1 MALNENV
8 QWLYNNLKGKGIDL
22 GTPEEFNAALSS
34 DKETQDWAYQTGKKY
49 GFDLGTSEEFLAGMG
64 ISADPAQ
71 QQRNVSATSAGAPL
85 PDEQQE
91 LERQEIYQGL
101 ATPLTDKDKDAMLLR
116 NAEQMRRN
124 AEQIAQRA
132 GQMTIPEPSLS
143 LAPKDGSIAAATERM
158 QADKLKDT
166 NKRIAAQVMLKDTY
180 SERDAVLDEMFPNAK
195 HNGKSMSELTDKEK
209 AAMRGML
216 VQNDPYLKTADNILM
231 GAGIRWEDARRQKG
245 VSWSNVGNGIVS
257 FAKDATRHLL
267 GDMEGTLSFGTS
279 DIRDAMIQRQVLKK
293 IADAEAYDNPEQVLT
308 PQEKVLYDAIATN
321 IAVEIARQND
331 TSRWSKAGKI
341 TADMIPFVVDIMA
354 GNALFKGMGNAARK
368 AITQTVEKTVKNK
381 LAKWLLVNGGDVAT
395 SAVESALTATIL
407 PRTYAKMYEN
417 AAQVD
422 MNKLDMSDD
431 YRLKIGGVDQQS
443 LGKSWAQAEGEQ
455 IKEIFTETGGNFRLI
470 GRALIDNPIGK
481 KILKTPFGMVLK
493 RFEGAQG
500 GAGSRFA
507 SMTMYHGVLGEWLE
521 ELEGA
526 IYDGNLK
533 DFFTADTQLPMLLS
547 FAVPAAFTGGLNATQ
562 QAFYQAKYDQ
572 AGKRIDK
579 LIDASSYLGPDK
591 NTIKGQILAT
601 LYQTPTEN
609 LPQAIGICVEQVYPE
624 EYKALMEGAPEKG
637 NKAAE
642 LSYALKDYLTSGTV
656 LTIFDPDMIGGQIAD
671 VQAHRQQMREQ
682 AEQNAQAEVQSI
694 SHADGNIYHVGI
706 KGKEGAEGYAF
717 RGDLDIVPNQDG
729 TLSTRGRD
737 LITIKMTDGT
747 VEQVPADE
755 VTLLDAP
762 ASAADRVQAVADYLF
777 AQYANN
783 DLFQIGDKVHIM
795 QNGLPGE
802 DSSTIVNITDEGV
815 EVEIIDPNGQPN
827 TTVIPHEQAAEILSK
842 DETGTEDGIVTFTMQ
857 DSNTV
862 RLRDMGDGTFAS
874 IVSEGEQPEIFTEDE
889 LAQAGAVRVDE
900 APANT
905 GDNGMQTPVFTIPQ
919 EDGVTYSQPV
929 KIWQTKKG
937 RILADIKKTYTDK
950 DGNKVTEVV
959 TINPDGSTVTSNA
972 TMPLEGYSI
981 SGASAETFEGF
992 EIIGFK
998 KLIELPGRQR
1008 VIDERDVNGTPIY
1021 REQDAVADVQ
1031 VKGEDGVPL
1040 EARIPLIKS
1049 EQAPASP
1056 TYPTDEEGNPAWG
1069 QMEVPQ
1075 SAQVLYDL
1083 YKGNRES
1090 AKAYADD
1097 QLKEA
1102 EKVQKAAAKQASHNL
1117 NLAQRLAEEE
1127 QNAQFKAAA
1136 DAAVK
1141 YWQDVKLAI
1150 GQIKTAE
1157 EQAAKEAQQQLLQQ
1171 AREQRSKTEEGTV
1184 TAPTMAERYAAAD
1197 KIEGNTGTMTLPDGR
1212 ELNGRYMLIAPQGV
1226 TPSHD
1231 VTNNFQRSEGYPV
1244 TSNGQSIND
1253 RDYTSDQEEQ
1263 QKVVSIAQNFNG
1275 NAIKNMPVISDEG
1288 LVYNGNGRMMAGQ
1301 LAALNGTDAA
1311 YTQSLMNNAAQYGFT
1326 PEQVASIP
1334 NARVVFQLDER
1345 LPYST
1350 QSLAI
1355 FNEQETQTQSN
1366 TGKAA
1371 GYARKLTPQAVS
1383 EVLAAVDGFNT
1394 IDAFFSDKKAPFN
1407 LINSLIN
1414 AGIIAQREKAEMV
1427 DGDKLSATG
1436 RERLSNILFG
1446 TVFDNETIR
1455 LMGDDAALKNSILR
1469 ALPQILDNKSLGEF
1483 SLEAD
1488 INDAIRL
1495 LYQVR
1500 NADMPFRSFVSQTVI
1515 AEDGQVHTAAE
1526 EFSPYQLLLAEEMSE
1541 GGVDAFRDVLT
1552 AYNNEARNVQ
1562 GGQVDIFGNLLTP
1575 TELKNLI
1582 LQRYGKEP
1590 NEQERP
1596 SAGRQ
1601 TDNSAESTPASN
1613 EPAAEQA
1620 ITLTDGRVVTPATI
1634 KREDFAILGNISPI
1648 QRALIAIFANKAQ
1661 HPDWELSTAGFGNHA
1676 RSLLFSELPDKKS
1689 DLKKVEDIYQQMQE
1703 EYLAEPNKT
1712 AEYRLAADDVLR
1724 EIWRRLNYLD
1734 SNKWSGGQGAALIS
1748 RLPDAET
1755 PASNEPEVSAAEFLN
1770 EALTEA
1776 AKGNIPSNISIDEST
1791 IRDDI
1796 NSAEMDA
1803 RLLIDGKPSNLSV
1816 TIFDMSLG
1824 SRGNYNPTNLV
1835 KYYPFDNADNW
1846 FWEKADILA
1855 DLFNKGE
1862 HAGKASVLD
1871 ESDAVYF
1878 SNLQAAMEFAE
1889 FVNSDEA
1896 NSDEVRL
1903 AIAEAETDTNPTE
1916 AQKKAENYKQ
1926 GHVTLRGLPITIENP
1941 KGSIRRG
1948 TDANGKK
1955 WEQKMNNT
1963 YGKIRRTEGVD
1974 GDHID
1979 VFIGPNLTSDK
1990 VFVVDQRNVDTGEFD
2005 EHKCMLGF
2013 DSLEEAQNGYL
2024 SNYEEGWQGMGI
2036 VTEVTM
2042 DEFKKWIDSSHRKTK
2057 PFAEYKSVKTEGAAS
2072 TAMEEPD
2079 EMREEL
2085 AEELRKF
2092 DMGERSPM
2100 DENLV
2105 YDTDDMRN
2113 AVTDILKRYNSPRLQ
2128 AAMDAITATLERQR
2142 AAGSEWL
2149 DAEDE
2154 EQALID
2160 SVREVVGDK
2169 ATSVEDRSLY
2179 EQAKANKAAAERGK
2193 PVSKMKKEEIL
2204 AELEQ
2209 YAEGNL
2215 FDMTPRMA
2223 KRIMS
2228 LAKKYGKNLPEPL
2241 ANMADN
2247 AALLTGENSIR
2258 DTKNA
2263 KNSKKSEENA
2273 ENILIYRKN
2282 FVTLQRQSAE
2292 EAAAKEGKELSK
2304 TEKERWDWLLNNIDR
2319 IIDEYKAQVA
2329 AARAKAEKEGEI
2341 DPGNKIDPD
2350 EVREFFKPIGYVR
2363 YNVPDYRLYEKALIE
2378 ALYYEMLRET
2388 VASGNTKLVIL
2399 TGVGGAGKSTA
2410 TKRNKHVIGL
2420 IHEAGLVFD
2429 AALNSFDSLQKRI
2442 ESAKREGIKEEDIT
2456 VIPVYNNAERA
2467 WENTLERGVETGR
2480 VLGVQYFLKAFAENA
2495 GKIEEVSVNYPA
2507 ITIIPFNNEHNS
2519 GNGQPT
2525 TLEAAKAWDYTL
2537 TPEIIDKIL
2546 ELYES
2551 YINQGRLDENR
2562 IAAIGRDLSDVKVEG
2577 EGVAAESARS
2587 RLAKLVNRLSGQEG
2601 GREAERS
2608 EVSGRVRR
2616 PVEEGGAKTLTDA
2629 ADVFPPTK
2637 RTTKKEEPKANFENN
2652 TLFTADAVAEARK
2665 RLAARRNRLNMGL
2678 NPEDAY
2684 DYTIIAGAYVE
2695 QGVRKFADFC
2705 KAMIQDLG
2713 DAVRPYLQSIYD
2725 SLRHDPQVKAQGWNK
2740 DFDSHDVVDNF
2751 DVDNFD
2757 YKERNMP
2764 EVRDYKDVNGQ
2775 DIHIDDVSMSRSGKL
2790 FYDLTV
2796 TEPSGHKRQTNLSIA
2811 VFNHELETKGIYPA
2825 NEQPAEEETEPAE
2838 ERTFDSPM
2846 FKQFKAIKEQ
2856 YPDAMLLFRV
2866 GDFYEL
2872 YASDAEEAS
2881 KILGITLTKRG
2892 DGMAFAGFPFHAL
2905 DTYLPKLVRAGKR
2918 VAICDQ
2924 LENPKE
2930 AKKEVKR
2937 GVMELVT
2944 PGKQYQE
2951 PAPEVQAEP
2960 QQVVTDTVGEI
2971 TESKHTKTGASIW
2984 VVKPMERVG
2993 DAEFRALR
3001 KRAKE
3006 NNGYYSTFVKGYVF
3020 NSVNDANRF
3029 NNISD
3034 VQTTTEQ
3041 GRADSGAAISTA
3053 EAAIAEA
3060 EAIRRDSGDTSGA
3073 AGELGGES
3081 VETGVSGSR
3090 DVELTPDQAAE
3101 QTQERKDAIQ
3111 KIDEAT
3117 ERIDKQLAELTDQA
3131 EEETPEEEP
3140 APTSMSEV
3148 VEQAKKRQQ
3157 KAKQRKQKL
3166 EQTLDLFA
3174 EAEDSTPALDEQ
3186 TEPINTEDNGRT
3198 EVRND
3203 GERESSA
3210 PQGRTAGQPADQNG
3224 TLGGSQRQ
3232 TDEGTQ
3238 SGGVGSSSEQH
3249 RVHDGERGLGTAG
3262 QRTEQQPIAES
3273 ERKNTHN
3280 FRYDPSD
3287 PAPTSNKARY
3297 DANMAAIRLLKQ
3309 LQDEG
3314 RQATPEEQR
3323 VLAKFTGW
3331 GGLGEYFKGEPG
3343 TTYYAYNGEKS
3354 PYQIIKELL
3363 TDEELAAAQLSRN
3376 SAYYTP
3382 TAIIDQLWN
3391 IAERLGFKGGN
3402 ILEGSAG
3409 IGNILAQMPQSIS
3422 DRSNLQAVEIDDI
3435 TAGILAQ
3442 LYPDAETHH
3451 SGFEKVDIPNNSQD
3465 LVITNVPFVT
3475 GLRVHDPKE
3484 KDLSKRFRSIH
3495 DFCIAKNVR
3504 KLRQGGIGIFITTS
3518 GTLDNSKDLRAW
3530 LNTEG
3535 ETDVIG
3541 AFRLNRETFGGTS
3554 ATSDII
3560 VVRKRV
3566 NGQQSPNAIN
3576 VLDTAIGRI
3585 VPQEQDNGKT
3595 EDRKLIY
3602 NRYFVE
3608 HPENMGGEMGFGFEH
3623 GDTRWGGTTAG
3634 CYAAPYI
3641 DQSDRLQ
3648 FWAKNIPTSEE
3659 LPTYKEVENGAVVPA
3674 GTYETY
3680 EGAVPYGSL
3689 IINSKGQICRAYHG
3703 SAIPVEGITP
3713 TKVKGHEK
3721 SEVLKDYN
3729 ALKAAVEELLRLQ
3742 SQGVADEGLNILM
3755 KKLNKA
3761 YDDFV
3766 KKYGY
3771 LNRNVSLSFL
3781 RNDVQ
3786 WASMAA
3792 LENVRET
3799 IDRNGK
3805 KKVEV
3810 TKTDVFSKRVVG
3822 VQPTPKADNAK
3833 DGVILSVQQ
3842 YGNVRPDRI
3851 AEWLGKPQD
3860 EVEKEI
3866 IASRLAFR
3874 DPQTGNMVVSHEY
3887 LSGNVREKLAYAE
3900 EHNENGEYDTNI
3912 EELRKVIPVDIPA
3925 HLIEFNI
3932 GSTWIPVELYH
3943 EYLKE
3948 KFGVDSL
3955 QLTHV
3960 GSAWLSNEKSW
3971 GTYSLHGEKNRSEG
3985 VYSEKLMEQVY
3996 GHQLMIAAMNNVPV
4010 VVSRVEKHTDGS
4022 TETITDKAATA
4033 ACSDKISQIKDDF
4046 VEWARGKMQEDSELA
4061 ERVQKIYNERFN
4073 AIVPMLSVDKAFLS
4087 PHLPGQNSDKY
4098 DLYNHQQQ
4106 AVVRGTTQ
4114 PIMLAHEVGTGK
4126 TITLIS
4132 TAMEMRRLGTAKK
4145 PMIVVQNATTPQ
4157 FVKEA
4162 KDLYPNAKI
4171 LTVSERDRTKEGRQ
4185 EFYAKIKYNDWDL
4198 IIVPQSVF
4206 DMIPD
4211 SEARMRDFIQ
4221 DKIDEKLHAIEA
4233 AKEAK
4238 VDEKVTKRMERELE
4252 ALKEDLQ
4259 NANMSGKKSSGK
4271 KSTEKDAK
4279 KEAERIANATA
4290 QAEEMLD
4297 RRTDEVEDFDD
4308 MGIDALLI
4316 DEAHN
4321 YKHLGFATMMT
4332 RGVKGIDPSYS
4343 KRAAALFLKCQ
4354 SIYDRKGHRNVV
4366 FATGT
4371 PISNTAAEIW
4381 TFMKYLM
4388 PKEVLKEND
4397 IYYFDDFVHNFGKIA
4412 EQLEFATNG
4421 KFKANNRFA
4430 QYGNVPE
4437 LMRLWLTCADCVL
4450 TREVGQVNDK
4460 VPELEGGKAQDIFL
4474 PQSPSLIDIMAS
4486 VREELDS
4493 YEHMSGKE
4501 KKENS
4506 HIPLTMYGVA
4516 KRAAIDP
4523 RLVDASAADEPLSK
4537 TNKAVEETLRS
4548 LKETKKYNGTVAIF
4562 CDSYRNLQTGFN
4574 LFEDIKAKLVKAGVP
4589 AAKIAIIR
4597 SEMTDA
4603 AKQKIF
4609 DAVREGEIRV
4619 IMGSTQTLGT
4629 GVNIQTRLH
4638 TLIHMDAPD
4647 RPMDY
4652 TQRNGRI
4659 IRQGNMHRQWNIP
4672 VRVLRFGVED
4682 SLDVT
4687 SYQRLK
4693 TKAGFIDSIMNGK
4706 SMIDNNLENR
4716 VIEDVEEGIF
4726 DNPVAMLSGSQY
4738 ALLKSQAERD
4748 LRKWQAR
4755 KQQHDIDQI
4764 LIAKKLRDNAQIIE
4778 HRRQLIATDE
4788 QFLEQLKQAFPEG
4801 KVTEYNINGTV
4812 CHSDKELKEA
4822 LKAVNK
4828 DISDQIEAL
4837 HKRGYEGERRN
4848 IALALQFNG
4857 MTFNV
4862 NVLLTKRHSW
4872 KADKL
4877 IFVVDKDVQF
4887 TTPISDRWIDSP
4899 TKVIDKLVENIEQD
4913 YLSGT
4918 QATGEI
4924 NYSRSYISRLQQE
4937 NELMRQREGKPFEHG
4952 AELEKAQ
4959 ALVDEYTEKMQD
4971 ELAEKEAK
4979 YANMSSGRAVT
4990 LNEQDDEEET
5000 PEAQIDNLDY
5010 PQFTNQTEAQQ
5021 LATAALVEVLND
5033 NTDLDVFLVTDEEA
5047 QEIQTNTGEFENDVP
5062 EFSIRREAAPKK
5074 TGIGYKVFYRGKDGK
5089 LYPPMVANPNGAD
5102 TPVGVWLNADAAPVV
5117 GETKTGRPQVKA
5129 GGKGTQG
5136 GSGTLAYRPGWHL
5149 GEIPYALQFNR
5160 KDENGEKTLFPK
5172 DFVWAEVEYAADV
5185 DYQQEAN
5192 EAGINKNGNYEHA
5205 KAGLKHLPTN
5215 GYYRYRTNPNPETD
5229 PWIITGAM
5237 KVNRVLTNEEVDD
5250 IVRAAGREPQR
5261 REGDVPEFSIVNHN
5275 SPYLLKK
5282 ADGSFVDPKTGER
5295 LGFDHR
5301 FIGEGEGYQSH
5312 GYGTYVSA
5320 KDLRDYANSKEWLLP
5335 DVEEVFDAKNLHAAA
5350 ESYMHLASKEG
5361 AKSFKKWLEDRLER
5375 SKSNVDKYKGMSN
5388 IEIHGLLT
5396 PDEFMFYTTDKFHV
5410 EIIPSLLASL
5420 KKDFDTRVKHH
5431 YDVEIPNNDG
5441 TNYIEEDAPMD
5452 DVQMA
5457 ILRNSLEHELIRLD
5471 REQDNGKRW
5480 GGHENDIVP
5489 YLQKVFPD
5497 GMKGHTLYYNIGLEL
5512 GHYYDGERNDKVAS
5526 EFLNKEGYVGI
5537 HYFGGRDGECYVIFN
5552 ENDAKIINHRQF
5564 MRTPNGTLYG
5574 WAIGDRIYLTKA
5586 GLNPNT
5592 PIHEYTHLWAKAMRR
5607 NNQEGWQSIVNIF
5620 KGTPFWDEVVNDPNY
5635 QGLTTDDAI
5644 CSEVL
5649 ARYSGTRGA
5658 ARMEEAAAE
5667 MLHEADQTDDLAT
5680 FARTR
5685 RLISRVRQALSDFW
5699 HWVGVNLF
5707 GIKHFNSTKQV
5718 ADRVLFDMLN
5728 GTELKPEDQT
5738 TTNNFKAW
5746 FGDWQNDPE
5755 HASKVVDK
5763 KGRPLVVYHGSPYT
5777 FTEFRAGRPIYA
5789 FNKRNLADQYRHRRG
5804 NLGVSMRPAPESSI
5818 VEGYINL
5825 RNPFIF
5831 EVHGAHYR
5839 IAKQYVDYQLH
5850 GTPYSYGDKPEWISA
5865 DDVVKMVQEDGRYDG
5880 VIFKDMYD
5888 NLFSTDKVRGDI
5900 YVAFSPNQIKS
5911 ATNNSGEFS
5920 SEDNDI
5926 ERSVSKWTPEQMRAI
5941 QEWNDAHPH
5950 PQYQV
5955 GEKLDHYAQRLSQ
5968 WEEARKQFRAS
5979 MEQGRTS
5986 STTKVD
5992 FDEQQKSVSPTA
6004 KVTFSNNE
6012 TAPSFT
6018 PGVKP
6023 TPTADESPA
6032 EYALRLKQYYQ
6043 LMRDDNLVADYVA
6056 EINAQADAAAKG
6068 LKKNTLVRGLL
6079 DAAKPIENFQEWMA
6093 QRGATMTDGSNAYTD
6108 TFLASGRVSQ
6118 AHEQL
6123 TRDILRPL
6131 AKQIATIIAPDKA
6144 TGKSR
6149 LDGINITWQNMDVP
6163 GTGSKIDGKAL
6174 TPREIIG
6181 VYCQAKD
6188 CAEAIDKGLPDRG
6201 AKGFERNLGMTH
6213 DQIISEVESRIP
6225 RAELD
6230 EMWRLINAATHFAL
6244 NYDYESG
6251 RISEDT
6257 HTEFYQREFYVPQRG
6272 WRERDESALVTEY
6285 EPVGKRGHDPYNAAL
6300 VKAHGRQSLAADP
6313 FAYIMSI
6320 DASSIISSENNKIK
6334 QKFLRFCLDNEDLGL
6349 KTGAFRI
6356 KKYWIMN
6363 VIDPETGRIK
6373 LDADGNPM
6381 MEVSY
6386 SAPSTEDLQH
6396 DKETKQQIQEKR
6408 KQLSKVR
6415 SAFEKQNEHGEMP
6428 ESLQA
6433 AYETKIAR
6441 LEQAIEDLE
6450 NQMHIAWHATNTNI
6464 SQRTSD
6470 EKKQHEVQVLLDG
6483 EKYVI
6488 ELQDEKLANAIN
6500 KKFKQHQESLF
6511 DTTQKMRN
6519 ATRFMSAMLTQYNP
6533 EFAASNFARDYQV
6546 ALATLMAE
6554 HRELVEPFMKYF
6566 ATCQGAVWKYA
6577 FNDKVRDREAFAND
6591 EMGQYLREYFASGA
6605 PTGFSYMQDLKSLRR
6620 DFDAMVNESVLRHKG
6635 ITGMIASGFHSGIK
6649 GAVGLFAT
6657 LTEVSETAV
6666 RFAGFVAA
6674 RKNGMGINEAAYLSK
6689 ELTTNFDRA
6698 GEVADTG
6705 WISWFSFFRATL
6717 NGNIKFLKA
6726 LKKMPLAYSLV
6737 AVSYFAMGMLNQF
6750 LNPDDPDDEIWA
6762 SDYTRMSNFVIGKW
6776 RIPTGHF
6783 LRMFFAAGV
6792 NAAQWI
6798 QGNKTFGHAVYNT
6811 ATFATDELLPDY
6823 LDVMKWTDWN
6833 SKIGRMT
6840 MPWDG
6845 DNYKKGVRGFIP
6857 TPLSPVADVWAN
6869 RDFMG
6874 ATINYPADEGTK
6886 DILRAKKKTLPVYQW
6901 LTQFVYEDL
6910 AGGDMNTRRKSA
6922 DPAWR
6927 SWLFDNSA
6935 SSVEHIVEGY
6945 MPAGMDMFITT
6956 AEAIYDAA
6964 HGIKTSPDKWPFV
6977 RKFYNAYTPE
6987 RAYMQQYYLLKD
6999 RVEEFERTLKDY
7011 QKNDPAQ
7018 YRLLRNSQEYRT
7030 YQQTLRLVK
7039 SQSENP
7045 TTADV
7050 QALIEANKQWIK

>member
-1 MALNENV
+1 MADRISKIYANACKKGVLNPEKQSEDWFRKQISTEKGQKSFYDFATQNGMKFHPYEEWQQRLNDPIDDQPAQASAPFAPAAPAYQAQQDMRPSFKDHKAQTNAAEEEANMRLQEETNRIALGQEPSAEQKQPSAWQTFYKGIGAGAINTANGLLGFLNRANSAQIANDQMTLQMMAKHGKSPEEIAQAADATRARLDKAENERYDAWKAKADQLSAESKPDGGEKTFTDYISEGKIGKALQLGLGTAAESLPYTASALNPVATAAMIMSMSEQNYRQSLEDNPDMSEGKRIASAV
-8 QWLYNNLKGKGIDL
+8 GNAAIEMAVEHIGKPFKVFKAGKLTAPTATKWIKDVVKQSKDNIYKGILRVLGFGAKEAAKEGGEEVITTAGQDLYNTLLDWKDTNGIGL
-22 GTPEEFNAALSS
+22 NSQWERAKQTNPQITPEQFALDKAEGLTNDFIGGALSGMMMS
-34 DKETQDWAYQTGKKY
+34 GPSTGVGLVQNAKYYSKNGGSEASRTQAQQQ
-49 GFDLGTSEEFLAGMG
+49 LAVLQQLSEEFGVSQEQVAQAIVDYQSEKELTPYQQAIINRGEEL
-64 ISADPAQ
+64 ITAIQSARQAEQPAQ
-71 QQRNVSATSAGAPL
+71 P
-85 PDEQQE
+85 EQ
-91 LERQEIYQGL
+91 
-101 ATPLTDKDKDAMLLR
+101 
-116 NAEQMRRN
+116 
-124 AEQIAQRA
+124 
-132 GQMTIPEPSLS
+132 
-143 LAPKDGSIAAATERM
+143 APKDRQAQLRQQATEAAQQEIQSIAH
-158 QADKLKDT
+158 K
-166 NKRIAAQVMLKDTY
+166 
-180 SERDAVLDEMFPNAK
+180 
-195 HNGKSMSELTDKEK
+195 
-209 AAMRGML
+209 
-216 VQNDPYLKTADNILM
+216 
-231 GAGIRWEDARRQKG
+231 
-245 VSWSNVGNGIVS
+245 
-257 FAKDATRHLL
+257 
-267 GDMEGTLSFGTS
+267 
-279 DIRDAMIQRQVLKK
+279 
-293 IADAEAYDNPEQVLT
+293 
-308 PQEKVLYDAIATN
+308 
-321 IAVEIARQND
+321 
-331 TSRWSKAGKI
+331 
-341 TADMIPFVVDIMA
+341 
-354 GNALFKGMGNAARK
+354 
-368 AITQTVEKTVKNK
+368 
-381 LAKWLLVNGGDVAT
+381 
-395 SAVESALTATIL
+395 
-407 PRTYAKMYEN
+407 
-417 AAQVD
+417 
-422 MNKLDMSDD
+422 
-431 YRLKIGGVDQQS
+431 
-443 LGKSWAQAEGEQ
+443 
-455 IKEIFTETGGNFRLI
+455 
-470 GRALIDNPIGK
+470 
-481 KILKTPFGMVLK
+481 
-493 RFEGAQG
+493 
-500 GAGSRFA
+500 
-507 SMTMYHGVLGEWLE
+507 
-521 ELEGA
+521 
-526 IYDGNLK
+526 DGN
-533 DFFTADTQLPMLLS
+533 
-547 FAVPAAFTGGLNATQ
+547 
-562 QAFYQAKYDQ
+562 
-572 AGKRIDK
+572 
-579 LIDASSYLGPDK
+579 
-591 NTIKGQILAT
+591 
-601 LYQTPTEN
+601 
-609 LPQAIGICVEQVYPE
+609 VY
-624 EYKALMEGAPEKG
+624 
-637 NKAAE
+637 
-642 LSYALKDYLTSGTV
+642 
-656 LTIFDPDMIGGQIAD
+656 
-671 VQAHRQQMREQ
+671 R
-682 AEQNAQAEVQSI
+682 
-694 SHADGNIYHVGI
+694 VGI
-706 KGKEGAEGYAF
+706 KGKDGVDGYAMS
-717 RGDLDIVPNQDG
+717 GALDIQLAKDG
-729 TLSTRGRD
+729 TLSTRGRN

-755 VTLLDAP
+755 VTLLDDP
-762 ASAADRVQAVADYLF
+762 ASAADRVQAVADHLF

-795 QNGLPGE
+795 QDGQPIAE
-802 DSSTIVNITDEGV
+802 SSTIVNITDEGV

-827 TTVIPHEQAAEILSK
+827 TTVIPHEQAAEMLSK
-842 DETGTEDGIVTFTMQ
+842 DETGTEDGIVTF
-857 DSNTV
+857 NTPDGEL
-862 RLRDMGDGTFAS
+862 RLRQTA
-874 IVSEGEQPEIFTEDE
+874 EGVYETIAPPYAVFEESD
-889 LAQAGAVRVDE
+889 LANMGAVRAETAPPVE
-900 APANT
+900 SAPNGQSSSHITTGENGNEASVAAPA
-905 GDNGMQTPVFTIPQ
+905 
-919 EDGVTYSQPV
+919 
-929 KIWQTKKG
+929 
-937 RILADIKKTYTDK
+937 
-950 DGNKVTEVV
+950 
-959 TINPDGSTVTSNA
+959 
-972 TMPLEGYSI
+972 
-981 SGASAETFEGF
+981 
-992 EIIGFK
+992 
-998 KLIELPGRQR
+998 
-1008 VIDERDVNGTPIY
+1008 
-1021 REQDAVADVQ
+1021 
-1031 VKGEDGVPL
+1031 
-1040 EARIPLIKS
+1040 
-1049 EQAPASP
+1049 
-1056 TYPTDEEGNPAWG
+1056 YPTDEEGNPAWG
-1069 QMEVPQ
+1069 QIEVPQ
-1075 SAQVLYDL
+1075 AAQILYDTF
-1083 YKGNRES
+1083 KQNNTAAQS
-1090 AKAYADD
+1090 YAED

-1102 EKVQKAAAKQASHNL
+1102 EKVQKQAAKQKSHSL
-1117 NLAQRLAEEE
+1117 NIAQRISEDE
-1127 QNAQFKAAA
+1127 QNAAFKAAA

-1157 EQAAKEAQQQLLQQ
+1157 EQAAKEAQQIAMQQ
-1171 AREQRSKTEEGTV
+1171 AREQRSHTEEGT
-1184 TAPTMAERYAAAD
+1184 TANATMAERYNAAP
-1197 KIEGNTGTMTLPDGR
+1197 KIIGNAGTTTLPDGR
-1212 ELNGRYMLIAPQGV
+1212 ELAGHYVLIAPQGV

-1231 VTNNFQRSEGYPV
+1231 VTKNFRRSEGYPV

-1253 RDYTSDQEEQ
+1253 RDYTSDKEEQ

-1275 NAIKNMPVISDEG
+1275 NAIKNIPVISDEG

-1301 LAALNGTDAA
+1301 LAAINGTDAA

-1371 GYARKLTPQAVS
+1371 GYARKLTPQAIS
-1383 EVLAAVDGFNT
+1383 EVLSAVEGFNT

-1446 TVFDNETIR
+1446 TVFDNDTIR

-1483 SLEAD
+1483 SLESD

-1500 NADMPFRSFVSQTVI
+1500 NSGMPFRSFVSQTVI

-1526 EFSPYQLLLAEEMSE
+1526 GYSPYKLLLAEEMSE

-1562 GGQVDIFGNLLTP
+1562 GGQVDIFGDLLTP

-1596 SAGRQ
+1596 SASRQ
-1601 TDNSAESTPASN
+1601 NDNSAEGTPASN
-1613 EPAAEQA
+1613 EPAAEV
-1620 ITLTDGRVVTPATI
+1620 TDTPATEEQNQVDEHQSENRSASI
-1634 KREDFAILGNISPI
+1634 GKTMPNDSKNDAEGQQPAIEEQTAAEEEQIFDADELRNQSAETKQRIDDTLDKLISSNMAEIPSPDIVENMSESEAREIVRKYYNGGYAGGFGQEIEQLQKDLHWNYLWLAMADEEEGKPTDWYDNISYLYP
-1648 QRALIAIFANKAQ
+1648 QSFAQNVTGSPYKGILR
-1661 HPDWELSTAGFGNHA
+1661 ELSTRAASTAMKQAPTGN
-1676 RSLLFSELPDKKS
+1676 
-1689 DLKKVEDIYQQMQE
+1689 QE
-1703 EYLAEPNKT
+1703 TPEA
-1712 AEYRLAADDVLR
+1712 RLAA
-1724 EIWRRLNYLD
+1724 
-1734 SNKWSGGQGAALIS
+1734 
-1748 RLPDAET
+1748 
-1755 PASNEPEVSAAEFLN
+1755 
-1770 EALTEA
+1770 
-1776 AKGNIPSNISIDEST
+1776 
-1791 IRDDI
+1791 
-1796 NSAEMDA
+1796 
-1803 RLLIDGKPSNLSV
+1803 
-1816 TIFDMSLG
+1816 
-1824 SRGNYNPTNLV
+1824 
-1835 KYYPFDNADNW
+1835 
-1846 FWEKADILA
+1846 
-1855 DLFNKGE
+1855 
-1862 HAGKASVLD
+1862 
-1871 ESDAVYF
+1871 
-1878 SNLQAAMEFAE
+1878 
-1889 FVNSDEA
+1889 
-1896 NSDEVRL
+1896 
-1903 AIAEAETDTNPTE
+1903 AEAETDTNPTE

-1926 GHVTLRGLPITIENP
+1926 GHVTLWGLPITIENP

-1948 TDANGKK
+1948 TDANGKQ
-1955 WEQKMNNT
+1955 WEQEMHHT

-2013 DSLEEAQNGYL
+2013 DSLEDAQNGYL
-2024 SNYEEGWQGMGI
+2024 SNYKEGWKGMGT

-2042 DEFKKWIDSSHRKTK
+2042 DKFKKWIDSSHRKTK
-2057 PFAEYKSVKTEGAAS
+2057 PFAEYKSVKAEGAAS
-2072 TAMEEPD
+2072 TAIEYPD
-2079 EMREEL
+2079 AMREKL
-2085 AEELRKF
+2085 ADELRKF
-2092 DMGERSPM
+2092 DMGESSPM
-2100 DENLV
+2100 DEDLV
-2105 YDTDDMRN
+2105 YDTDDMRK
-2113 AVTDILKRYNSPRLQ
+2113 AVTDIIKRYNSPKLQ
-2128 AAMDAITATLERQR
+2128 AAMDAITATLDRQR
-2142 AAGSEWL
+2142 AAGAEWL

-2154 EQALID
+2154 EQALVD
-2160 SVREVVGDK
+2160 TVREVVGDK

-2193 PVSKMKKEEIL
+2193 PVSKMKKDEIL

-2209 YAEGNL
+2209 YAQDNL

-2223 KRIMS
+2223 KRILS

-2247 AALLTGENSIR
+2247 AALLTGENSNKV
-2258 DTKNA
+2258 TKNA
-2263 KNSKKSEENA
+2263 KNGKKSEEND
-2273 ENILIYRKN
+2273 EKNWINRKN
-2282 FVTLQRQSAE
+2282 FVSLHRQMIE
-2292 EAAAKEGKELSK
+2292 EAAAENGQTLTDE
-2304 TEKERWDWLLNNIDR
+2304 EKKNWDWLSDNIIR
-2319 IIDEYKAQVA
+2319 IVDEYKKANGNVLDPD
-2329 AARAKAEKEGEI
+2329 AAREY
-2341 DPGNKIDPD
+2341 
-2350 EVREFFKPIGYVR
+2350 FSPIGYDGS
-2363 YNVPDYRLYEKALIE
+2363 NVPQYRTLEKALVDALYSEMLDE
-2378 ALYYEMLRET
+2378 AL
-2388 VASGNTKLVIL
+2388 AQGKTKLVLL
-2399 TGVGGAGKSTA
+2399 TGHGGAGKSTA
-2410 TKRNKHVIGL
+2410 TRDNKRVQALKK
-2420 IHEAGLVFD
+2420 EAGVVFD
-2429 AALNSFDSLQKRI
+2429 AAMNSFKSLNLRI
-2442 ESAKREGIKEEDIT
+2442 QQAIDDHGVKQEDIT
-2456 VIPVYNNAERA
+2456 IIPVYNDAVTSF
-2467 WENTLERGVETGR
+2467 ENTLKRGIKTGR
-2480 VLGVQYFLKAFAENA
+2480 VLSIKYLLNDAFAENV
-2495 GKIEEVSVNYPA
+2495 GKLAKVHEKYPKIA
-2507 ITIIPFNNEHNS
+2507 ITPIDNSENN
-2519 GNGQPT
+2519 
-2525 TLEAAKAWDYTL
+2525 
-2537 TPEIIDKIL
+2537 
-2546 ELYES
+2546 
-2551 YINQGRLDENR
+2551 
-2562 IAAIGRDLSDVKVEG
+2562 
-2577 EGVAAESARS
+2577 
-2587 RLAKLVNRLSGQEG
+2587 G
-2601 GREAERS
+2601 GREASIGDALQWDYDVTESLINQILDKYEQYIKKGGLTPNQIATISDGLSDVEVTGGRVVTPSLRSRLERIGEGIYGEVGNGKDARP
-2608 EVSGRVRR
+2608 EVSGSVRR
-2616 PVEEGGAKTLTDA
+2616 PVEGKFKSGDKVIYKKKYPAEVIERN
-2629 ADVFPPTK
+2629 ADGTYILEYPNNLMMPVRVMNAQESDIEPNTPPSGPAPTKPTK
-2637 RTTKKEEPKANFENN
+2637 RTAKKEEPKTNFESNSV
-2652 TLFTADAVAEARK
+2652 FTADAVAEARK
-2665 RLAARRNRLNMGL
+2665 RLAERRNRLNMGL

-2725 SLRHDPQVKAQGWNK
+2725 SLRHDPQVKAQGWQK

-2775 DIHIDDVSMSRSGKL
+2775 DIHIDDVSMSKSDGKL
-2790 FYDLTV
+2790 YYELTV
-2796 TEPSGHKRQTNLSIA
+2796 TEADGKHQRQTS
-2811 VFNHELETKGIYPA
+2811 VSVETFNHELETKGIYSA
-2825 NEQPAEEETEPAE
+2825 NEQPNEEKPV
-2838 ERTFDSPM
+2838 SPM
-2846 FKQFKAIKEQ
+2846 MKQFQSIKEQ
-2856 YPDAMLLFRV
+2856 YPDATLMFRV

-2872 YASDAEEAS
+2872 YEEDAVEAS
-2881 KILGITLTKRG
+2881 KILGITLTKRK
-2892 DGMAFAGFPFHAL
+2892 DGRAFAGFPFHAL

-2924 LENPKE
+2924 LEDPK
-2930 AKKEVKR
+2930 KTTKTVKR
-2937 GVMELVT
+2937 GVSELVT
-2944 PGKQYQE
+2944 PGTPYQE
-2951 PAPEVQAEP
+2951 TPKVENTEVAEP
-2960 QQVVTDTVGEI
+2960 ESVTDNQAPTIHEPNVVTDTIGEI
-2971 TESKHTKTGASIW
+2971 TESKHTKTGAPIW
-2984 VVKPMERVG
+2984 VVKPLERVS
-2993 DAEFRALR
+2993 DAEFRVLR
-3001 KRAKE
+3001 RRAKE

-3020 NSVNDANRF
+3020 NSINDATRF

-3034 VQTTTEQ
+3034 EQTTTEQ
-3041 GRADSGAAISTA
+3041 TSADS
-3053 EAAIAEA
+3053 EAAIRAGEAAEREAASVGRDRGDKSRAEGEQRTEVSQASVGAVGTVTPQEQPVLSQAEA
-3060 EAIRRDSGDTSGA
+3060 DAAIT
-3073 AGELGGES
+3073 
-3081 VETGVSGSR
+3081 
-3090 DVELTPDQAAE
+3090 
-3101 QTQERKDAIQ
+3101 ERQDAIS
-3111 KIDEAT
+3111 KIDAAT
-3117 ERIDKQLAELTDQA
+3117 EQIENQLDRLEVS
-3131 EEETPEEEP
+3131 EETTEEQP
-3140 APTSMSEV
+3140 SQPTV
-3148 VEQAKKRQQ
+3148 LEQAKQRRAASRKKKAYDQQ
-3157 KAKQRKQKL
+3157 Q
-3166 EQTLDLFA
+3166 LDLFA
-3174 EAEDSTPALDEQ
+3174 EEDNNPPIDEQ
-3186 TEPINTEDNGRT
+3186 TEPINNEDNGST

-3224 TLGGSQRQ
+3224 TLGGSQRKAN
-3232 TDEGTQ
+3232 EGTQ
-3238 SGGVGSSSEQH
+3238 SGGVGSRSEQH

-3280 FRYDPSD
+3280 FRYDPND
-3287 PAPTSNKARY
+3287 PAPTSPKARY

-3504 KLRQGGIGIFITTS
+3504 KLRQGGLGIFITTS
-3518 GTLDNSKDLRAW
+3518 GTLDSSKDLRLW
-3530 LNTEG
+3530 LNNEG

-3541 AFRLNRETFGGTS
+3541 AFRLNRDTFGGTS

-3566 NGQQSPNAIN
+3566 NEIPSPYAIN
-3576 VLDTAIGRI
+3576 VLDTAVGRI
-3585 VPQEQDNGKT
+3585 ASQEQDDGKT
-3595 EDRKLIY
+3595 EERKAIY

-3608 HPENMGGEMGFGFEH
+3608 HPEDMGGEMGFGFEH
-3623 GDTRWGGTTAG
+3623 GDTRWGGTTLG
-3634 CYAAPYI
+3634 CYPSPSI
-3641 DQSDRLQ
+3641 NQSERLNEWVDRLGMDARLMDYEDVLVNGGMEALMERINAD
-3648 FWAKNIPTSEE
+3648 FEALAKEKGYDKSDAQ
-3659 LPTYKEVENGAVVPA
+3659 YGAMVVDSK
-3674 GTYETY
+3674 GRICKTNSGY
-3680 EGAVPYGSL
+3680 AVPM
-3689 IINSKGQICRAYHG
+3689 
-3703 SAIPVEGITP
+3703 EGITP

-3721 SEVLKDYN
+3721 SEVLTDYN

-3742 SQGVADEGLNILM
+3742 SQGVEDEGLNILM
-3755 KKLNKA
+3755 KKLNKV

-3822 VQPTPKADNAK
+3822 VQPTPKAENAK

-3900 EHNENGEYDTNI
+3900 AHNENGEYDTNI

-3971 GTYSLHGEKNRSEG
+3971 GTYTLHGEKNRSEG
-3985 VYSEKLMEQVY
+3985 VYSDLLQQQIY

-4010 VVSRVEKHTDGS
+4010 VVSRVEKHYDGS
-4022 TETITDKAATA
+4022 TETITDKVATA

-4046 VEWARGKMQEDSELA
+4046 VEWARGKMQQDPELA

-4087 PHLPGQNSDKY
+4087 PHLPGQNPKY
-4098 DLYNHQQQ
+4098 TLYDHQQQ

-4343 KRAAALFLKCQ
+4343 KRAAALYLKCQ
-4354 SIYDRKGHRNVV
+4354 SIYERCGHRNVV

-4388 PKEVLKEND
+4388 PKEVLKDND
-4397 IYYFDDFVHNFGKIA
+4397 IYYFDDFVHNFGKIN

-4437 LMRLWLTCADCVL
+4437 LMRIWLTCADCVL

-4460 VPELEGGKAQDIFL
+4460 VPEMEGGKAQDIFL

-4486 VREELDS
+4486 VRAELER
-4493 YEHMSGKE
+4493 YEQMSGKE

-4716 VIEDVEEGIF
+4716 VLEDVDEGIF

-4764 LIAKKLRDNAQIIE
+4764 LIASGLKKNASIIE
-4778 HRRQLIATDE
+4778 YRKNLIATDE
-4788 QFLEQLKQAFPEG
+4788 KFLQQLKETFPTG
-4801 KVTEYNINGTV
+4801 KVTEYNIDGTI
-4812 CHSDKELKEA
+4812 CHTPEEVKSA

-4828 DISDQIEAL
+4828 DISDQSDAL
-4837 HKRGYEGERRN
+4837 RKNGYEGDKRN
-4848 IALALQFNG
+4848 VGLALQFNG

-4862 NVLLTKRHSW
+4862 NIVLTYKSRW
-4872 KADKL
+4872 EGGQRAITIDKE
-4877 IFVVDKDVQF
+4877 VQY
-4887 TTPISDRWIDSP
+4887 TTPTSDHWLGSP
-4899 TKVIDKLVENIEQD
+4899 TKVLDKLVEHIEQD
-4913 YLSGT
+4913 YLSGV
-4918 QATGEI
+4918 QAQGEI
-4924 NYSRSYISRLQQE
+4924 NYSRNYIARLQQE
-4937 NELMRQREGKPFEHG
+4937 SELMRQREGKPFEHT
-4952 AELEKAQ
+4952 AELERAQ
-4959 ALVDEYTEKMQD
+4959 ALVDEYTEKMKA

-4979 YANMSSGRAVT
+4979 YANQSSGRKVE

-5000 PEAQIDNLDY
+5000 PEAQITSLDY

-5033 NTDLDVFLVTDEEA
+5033 NTDLDVFLATDEEA
-5047 QEIQTNTGEFENDVP
+5047 SQIMGDDNV
-5062 EFSIRREAAPKK
+5062 EFSIRREPAPKK

-5089 LYPPMVANPNGAD
+5089 LYPPMVANPNGEA
-5102 TPVGVWLNADAAPVV
+5102 TPVGVWLNADAAPVA
-5117 GETKTGRPQVKA
+5117 GESKTGRPQVKA

-5136 GSGTLAYRPGWHL
+5136 GSGQLAYRPGWHL

-5172 DFVWAEVEYAADV
+5172 DFVWAEVEYAADN
-5185 DYQQEAN
+5185 DYQEEAMREGVN
-5192 EAGINKNGNYEHA
+5192 TSGKFQHSL
-5205 KAGLKHLPTN
+5205 AGLKHVPTN
-5215 GYYRYRTNPNPETD
+5215 GFYRYRTNPNPATD

-5237 KVNRVLTNEEVDD
+5237 KVNRILTNEEVDK
-5250 IVRAAGREPQR
+5250 IVRAAGREPQV
-5261 REGDVPEFSIVNHN
+5261 REAM
-5275 SPYLLKK
+5275 L
-5282 ADGSFVDPKTGER
+5282 
-5295 LGFDHR
+5295 
-5301 FIGEGEGYQSH
+5301 
-5312 GYGTYVSA
+5312 
-5320 KDLRDYANSKEWLLP
+5320 
-5335 DVEEVFDAKNLHAAA
+5335 
-5350 ESYMHLASKEG
+5350 
-5361 AKSFKKWLEDRLER
+5361 
-5375 SKSNVDKYKGMSN
+5375 
-5388 IEIHGLLT
+5388 
-5396 PDEFMFYTTDKFHV
+5396 
-5410 EIIPSLLASL
+5410 
-5420 KKDFDTRVKHH
+5420 
-5431 YDVEIPNNDG
+5431 
-5441 TNYIEEDAPMD
+5441 
-5452 DVQMA
+5452 
-5457 ILRNSLEHELIRLD
+5457 
-5471 REQDNGKRW
+5471 
-5480 GGHENDIVP
+5480 
-5489 YLQKVFPD
+5489 
-5497 GMKGHTLYYNIGLEL
+5497 
-5512 GHYYDGERNDKVAS
+5512 
-5526 EFLNKEGYVGI
+5526 
-5537 HYFGGRDGECYVIFN
+5537 
-5552 ENDAKIINHRQF
+5552 
-5564 MRTPNGTLYG
+5564 TPNGTLYG
-5574 WAIGDRIYLTKA
+5574 WAIGDRIYLTKD
-5586 GLNPNT
+5586 GLNPNS
-5592 PIHEYTHLWAKAMRR
+5592 PIHEYSHIWAKAMMR
-5607 NNQEGWQSIVNIF
+5607 NNREGWQSIVDIF

-5649 ARYSGTRGA
+5649 ARYSGQRGA
-5658 ARMEEAAAE
+5658 ARMEEWAKEELYEAE
-5667 MLHEADQTDDLAT
+5667 QSGSVLRGAKV
-5680 FARTR
+5680 R
-5685 RLISRVRQALSDFW
+5685 RLINRAKKALADFW
-5699 HWVGVNLF
+5699 HWVGTNLF
-5707 GIKHFNSTKQV
+5707 GIKHFDSAEQV
-5718 ADRVLFDMLN
+5718 ADRILWDMLN
-5728 GTELKPEDQT
+5728 QTEL
-5738 TTNNFKAW
+5738 
-5746 FGDWQNDPE
+5746 GDVTGGATE
-5755 HASKVVDK
+5755 AMIS
-5763 KGRPLVVYHGSPYT
+5763 GYT
-5777 FTEFRAGRPIYA
+5777 QEKQRTINEWYA
-5789 FNKRNLADQYRHRRG
+5789 
-5804 NLGVSMRPAPESSI
+5804 
-5818 VEGYINL
+5818 
-5825 RNPFIF
+5825 
-5831 EVHGAHYR
+5831 
-5839 IAKQYVDYQLH
+5839 
-5850 GTPYSYGDKPEWISA
+5850 
-5865 DDVVKMVQEDGRYDG
+5865 
-5880 VIFKDMYD
+5880 
-5888 NLFSTDKVRGDI
+5888 
-5900 YVAFSPNQIKS
+5900 
-5911 ATNNSGEFS
+5911 
-5920 SEDNDI
+5920 
-5926 ERSVSKWTPEQMRAI
+5926 
-5941 QEWNDAHPH
+5941 AHPR

-5955 GEKLDHYAQRLSQ
+5955 GEKLDHYQARLEQ
-5968 WEEARKQFRAS
+5968 WNKEYKQFRAS
-5979 MEQGRTS
+5979 IEQGRTS
-5986 STTKVD
+5986 STTKVY
-5992 FDEQQKSVSPTA
+5992 FDEQQKSLSPTT

-6012 TAPSFT
+6012 TVPSFT
-6018 PGVKP
+6018 PGVRP
-6023 TPTADESPA
+6023 TPMANETPY
-6032 EYALRLKQYYQ
+6032 EYALRLRQYYQ
-6043 LMRDDNLVADYVA
+6043 LMRDERLVAEYVA
-6056 EINAQADAAAKG
+6056 EINNQADAAAKV
-6068 LKKNTLVRGLL
+6068 LKKNTIVRGLL
-6079 DAAKPIENFQEWMA
+6079 DAAKPIENFQEWMK
-6093 QRGATMTDGSNAYTD
+6093 QRGATITDESNAYTD
-6108 TFLASGRVSQ
+6108 TFLATGRVTE
-6118 AHEQL
+6118 ANEQMQ
-6123 TRDILRPL
+6123 RDIIRPL
-6131 AKQIATIIAPDKA
+6131 AKQIAKIIAPDAK

-6149 LDGINITWQNMDVP
+6149 LDGINIVWHNMDVA
-6163 GTGSKIDGKAL
+6163 GTGSKLDGKAL

-6188 CAEAIDKGLPDRG
+6188 CAEAIEKGLPDRG
-6201 AKGFERNLGMTH
+6201 AKGFLNNLGMSH
-6213 DQIISEVESRIP
+6213 DDVIAAVESVIP

-6230 EMWRLINAATHFAL
+6230 ELWRLINAATHFAL

-6272 WRERDESALVTEY
+6272 WRERDESGLITDY
-6285 EPVGKRGHDPYNAAL
+6285 EPVGKRGNDPYNAAL
-6300 VKAHGRQSLAADP
+6300 VKAHGRQSLASDP

-6320 DASSIISSENNKIK
+6320 DASSIVSSENNKIK
-6334 QKFLRFCLDNEDLGL
+6334 QKFLQFCLDNEDLGL
-6349 KTGAFRI
+6349 QTGAFRV

-6363 VIDPETGRIK
+6363 VIDPETGKIK
-6373 LDADGNPM
+6373 LDEEGNPM

-6386 SAPSTEDLQH
+6386 VAPSAEDLSH
-6396 DKETKQQIQEKR
+6396 DRTIKELIKKKR
-6408 KQLSKVR
+6408 KEWAKVNQAYLERQSHGELGPQLEAAYQTKLSK
-6415 SAFEKQNEHGEMP
+6415 
-6428 ESLQA
+6428 
-6433 AYETKIAR
+6433 I
-6441 LEQAIEDLE
+6441 EQAIEDLE
-6450 NQMHIAWHATNTNI
+6450 QQMHIAWNATNTNI
-6464 SQRTSD
+6464 TQRTSD
-6470 EKKQHEVQVLLDG
+6470 EKKQHEVRVLLDG
-6483 EKYVI
+6483 QEYLI
-6488 ELQDEKLANAIN
+6488 EVQDEKLANAIN
-6500 KKFKQHQESLF
+6500 KKFKQHQEQLF
-6511 DTTQKMRN
+6511 NTSQKMRN
-6519 ATRFMSAMLTQYNP
+6519 ATRFMSAVLTQYNP
-6533 EFAASNFARDYQV
+6533 EFAASNFARDFQV
-6546 ALATLMAE
+6546 ALATLTAE
-6554 HRELVEPFMKYF
+6554 HPELVGSFLKNF
-6566 ATCQGAVWKYA
+6566 AACQPAVWQYA
-6577 FNDKVRDREAFAND
+6577 FNDKVRDRAVFRDSEL
-6591 EMGQYLREYFASGA
+6591 GRYLQEYFKAGA
-6605 PTGFSYMQDLKSLRR
+6605 ATGFSYMQDLKSLRQ
-6620 DFDAMVNESVLRHKG
+6620 DFDAMVNESNLRR
-6635 ITGMIASGFHSGIK
+6635 GIK
-6649 GAVGLFAT
+6649 GAVGVFST

-6666 RFAGFVAA
+6666 RFAGYVSA
-6674 RKNGMGINEAAYLSK
+6674 RQKGMGVNEAAYLSK

-6698 GEVADTG
+6698 GEVADSG
-6705 WISWFSFFRATL
+6705 WMSWFSFFRATL

-6726 LKKMPLAYSLV
+6726 LKKMPLAYSLIAALYV
-6737 AVSYFAMGMLNQF
+6737 AMGMLNQL
-6750 LNPDDPDDEIWA
+6750 LNPDDPEDEVWA
-6762 SDYTRMSNFVIGKW
+6762 GDYTRESNFVIGKW
-6776 RIPTGHF
+6776 RIPTAHF

-6792 NAAQWI
+6792 NAAKWM
-6798 QGNKTFGHAVYNT
+6798 QGEKSFGEATYNT
-6811 ATFATDELLPDY
+6811 ATFATNELLPDY
-6823 LDVMKWTDWN
+6823 LDVMNWTDWDSN
-6833 SKIGRMT
+6833 TGRMT

-6857 TPLSPVADVWAN
+6857 TPLSPIADVWAN

-6874 ATINYPADEGTK
+6874 ATINYPADDGKK
-6886 DILRAKKKTLPVYQW
+6886 DILRAKKKTLPIYQM
-6901 LTQFVYEDL
+6901 LTQTIYEGV
-6910 AGGDMNTRRKSA
+6910 GGNMNTKRKSD

-6927 SWLFDNSA
+6927 SWLFDTSA
-6935 SSVEHIVEGY
+6935 SSVEHVVEGY
-6945 MPAGMDMFITT
+6945 MPAGMDMFITLG
-6956 AEAIYDAA
+6956 EAIYDAA
-6964 HGIKTSPDKWPFV
+6964 TGTPTGPDKWPFV
-6977 RKFYNAYTPE
+6977 RKFYNAYTLE
-6987 RAYMQQYYLLKD
+6987 RAYMQQYYLLNG
-6999 RVEEFERTLKDY
+6999 RVKEFKRVLDDY

-7018 YRLLRNSQEYRT
+7018 YRLLRNSQQYRT
-7030 YQQTLRLVK
+7030 YKQTESLVK
-7039 SQSENP
+7039 SQSDNP

-7050 QALIEANKQWIK
+7050 RALIEANKLWIK

>member
-1 MALNENV
+1 MADRISSIYE
-8 QWLYNNLKGKGIDL
+8 KACAKGILDPQTQSEQWFREQLSTDL
-22 GTPEEFNAALSS
+22 GIESFYNHATAN
-34 DKETQDWAYQTGKKY
+34 
-49 GFDLGTSEEFLAGMG
+49 GMKFH
-64 ISADPAQ
+64 
-71 QQRNVSATSAGAPL
+71 PL
-85 PDEQQE
+85 PEFKQRLTQPIDEQPSSAQPANPSVKANPAPTTEAEYQE
-91 LERQEIYQGL
+91 SLRRQDAASGATNDPNQPFVAPQTTQPIQGREL
-101 ATPLTDKDKDAMLLR
+101 KIDEVVRPKGYENLTD
-116 NAEQMRRN
+116 EQLN
-124 AEQIAQRA
+124 EQIAQLSGNVHEQKARELYKA
-132 GQMTIPEPSLS
+132 RYGKDYVEPEE
-143 LAPKDGSIAAATERM
+143 PKGWWERYFG
-158 QADKLKDT
+158 
-166 NKRIAAQVMLKDTY
+166 NKGREYAN
-180 SERDAVLDEMFPNAK
+180 ERQRYAEAVLDASRIEELDNPGAAKRRNEQVATLKQEKAYRDRQVAMPKLGEEIKDLQQRILSNEKQDGNDMRGAK
-195 HNGKSMSELTDKEK
+195 HLLNQTIDLYNAPSKYGRGSGVDNWGQGLADQITDYDTWTAGVTELV
-209 AAMRGML
+209 RYGNL
-216 VQNDPYLKTADNILM
+216 
-231 GAGIRWEDARRQKG
+231 
-245 VSWSNVGNGIVS
+245 NGIVNKMNKGGYDTLTKEEQLLLETFLMS
-257 FAKDATRHLL
+257 TAVQDMRSDLSTGYEIGKGAAESIPFMVEMYLTAGAGAAAKRGLVQLAERKVGKAFAEKLARSL
-267 GDMEGTLSFGTS
+267 GGTA
-279 DIRDAMIQRQVLKK
+279 IRDA
-293 IADAEAYDNPEQVLT
+293 
-308 PQEKVLYDAIATN
+308 
-321 IAVEIARQND
+321 
-331 TSRWSKAGKI
+331 
-341 TADMIPFVVDIMA
+341 A
-354 GNALFKGMGNAARK
+354 GNLVERGA
-368 AITQTVEKTVKNK
+368 TQTVAGKVGKTLAYDFAQTAAMPSTYSNIYKDRVTEILQGDGNYGFNDLARSFTGQMVETGTERWGGRLIDRGMSKMIPIDATALWGKNK
-381 LAKWLLVNGGDVAT
+381 LFGHFVENYINSPIGETGEEVIAAGVNTLRSLNPLYYHTDDKSVSSNKRLRGELG
-395 SAVESALTATIL
+395 EMLTPEGLGKTFLTIL
-407 PRTYAKMYEN
+407 PMSIFGGGAN
-417 AAQVD
+417 AA
-422 MNKLDMSDD
+422 MNRMAANAVVRD
-431 YRLKIGGVDQQS
+431 YGQTRQALQS
-443 LGKSWAQAEGEQ
+443 LLESSGATPEEANRIVNQIEASDSDRAFFDKMNMAYNNLLNKYMMENPNAPIEDVKAYQQQLDQVLGDYTKQAGAYNQMVGDLMEKYE
-455 IKEIFTETGGNFRLI
+455 KLPDNEKRTVDSAMEDYMV
-470 GRALIDNPIGK
+470 RAA
-481 KILKTPFGMVLK
+481 
-493 RFEGAQG
+493 EE
-500 GAGSRFA
+500 FA
-507 SMTMYHGVLGEWLE
+507 SKQQPQDRQTQLRQQASQQAQQEVQGMAHQ
-521 ELEGA
+521 
-526 IYDGNLK
+526 DGN
-533 DFFTADTQLPMLLS
+533 
-547 FAVPAAFTGGLNATQ
+547 
-562 QAFYQAKYDQ
+562 
-572 AGKRIDK
+572 
-579 LIDASSYLGPDK
+579 
-591 NTIKGQILAT
+591 
-601 LYQTPTEN
+601 
-609 LPQAIGICVEQVYPE
+609 VY
-624 EYKALMEGAPEKG
+624 Y
-637 NKAAE
+637 
-642 LSYALKDYLTSGTV
+642 
-656 LTIFDPDMIGGQIAD
+656 
-671 VQAHRQQMREQ
+671 
-682 AEQNAQAEVQSI
+682 
-694 SHADGNIYHVGI
+694 VGI
-706 KGKEGAEGYAF
+706 KGKEDAEGYAVS
-717 RGDLDIVPNQDG
+717 GALGMLTDKDG
-729 TLSTRGRD
+729 MYSTSGRD
-737 LITIKMTDGT
+737 LVTVKMNDGS

-755 VTLLDAP
+755 LVVRDLPVSADELLQEK
-762 ASAADRVQAVADYLF
+762 ADHLF

-795 QNGLPGE
+795 QNGQPSE

-827 TTVIPHEQAAEILSK
+827 TTVIPHEQAAEMLSK
-842 DETGTEDGIVTFTMQ
+842 DETGTEDGIVTYTMQ
-857 DSNTV
+857 DGNTV
-862 RLRDMGDGTFAS
+862 RLRDMGNGVYNT
-874 IVSEGEQPEIFTEDE
+874 IVPDGEQPEIFTEEE
-889 LAQAGAVRVDE
+889 LAEAGAVRAD
-900 APANT
+900 
-905 GDNGMQTPVFTIPQ
+905 
-919 EDGVTYSQPV
+919 QP
-929 KIWQTKKG
+929 
-937 RILADIKKTYTDK
+937 
-950 DGNKVTEVV
+950 
-959 TINPDGSTVTSNA
+959 TVEQNSA
-972 TMPLEGYSI
+972 T
-981 SGASAETFEGF
+981 
-992 EIIGFK
+992 
-998 KLIELPGRQR
+998 
-1008 VIDERDVNGTPIY
+1008 
-1021 REQDAVADVQ
+1021 
-1031 VKGEDGVPL
+1031 
-1040 EARIPLIKS
+1040 S
-1049 EQAPASP
+1049 EQNSATSEQP
-1056 TYPTDEEGNPAWG
+1056 TYPKDEEGNPAWN
-1069 QMEVPQ
+1069 QIEVPQ
-1075 SAQVLYDL
+1075 AAQILYDTFKQNNTAAQS
-1083 YKGNRES
+1083 YV
-1090 AKAYADD
+1090 DD

-1102 EKVQKAAAKQASHNL
+1102 EKVQKTAGKQTSHNL
-1117 NLAQRLAEEE
+1117 NLAERIKENER
-1127 QNAQFKAAA
+1127 NAQFKAAA

-1141 YWQDVKLAI
+1141 YWQDVKLSI
-1150 GQIKTAE
+1150 GQIKTVE
-1157 EQAAKEAQQQLLQQ
+1157 EQAAKEAQQLAMQQ
-1171 AREQRSKTEEGTV
+1171 AREQRSKTKEGTT
-1184 TAPTMAERYAAAD
+1184 TAPTMAERYNAAA

-1212 ELNGRYMLIAPQGV
+1212 ELIGRYMLIAPQGV

-1231 VTNNFQRSEGYPV
+1231 VTKNFKRSEGYPV

-1263 QKVVSIAQNFNG
+1263 QKVQSIAQNFNG

-1334 NARVVFQLDER
+1334 HARVVFQLDER

-1371 GYARKLTPQAVS
+1371 GYARKLTPQAIS

-1394 IDAFFSDKKAPFN
+1394 IDAFFNDPKAPHTLINN
-1407 LINSLIN
+1407 LINT
-1414 AGIIAQREKAEMV
+1414 GIIAQREKAEMV
-1427 DGDKLSATG
+1427 DGEKLSATG

-1483 SLEAD
+1483 SLESD

-1495 LYQVR
+1495 LYEVR
-1500 NADMPFRSFVSQTVI
+1500 KAKMPFRSFVSQTVI
-1515 AEDGQVHTAAE
+1515 AEDGQTHTAAE
-1526 EFSPYQLLLAEEMSE
+1526 DYSPYQLLLAEEMTE

-1552 AYNNEARNVQ
+1552 LYNDEAHMAI
-1562 GGQVDIFGNLLTP
+1562 GGQADIFGNLMND

-1582 LQRYGKEP
+1582 LERYGKEP
-1590 NEQERP
+1590 TETERP

-1601 TDNSAESTPASN
+1601 TDNAPASAPASN
-1613 EPAAEQA
+1613 EPAAEVTPEAEQ

-1634 KREDFAILGNISPI
+1634 TREDFALLGDMTPI
-1648 QRALIAIFANKAQ
+1648 QRALIAIRANLAQ
-1661 HPDWELSTAGFGNHA
+1661 HPEWELSTAGFGNDA
-1676 RSLLFSELPDKKS
+1676 RGLLFDELPDKKN
-1689 DLKKVEDIYQQMQE
+1689 DLKKVEEIYWRTQQ
-1703 EYLAEPNKT
+1703 EYVAEPNKT
-1712 AEYRLAADDVLR
+1712 EEYRIAADDVLR
-1724 EIWRRLNYLD
+1724 EIYRRLQYID
-1734 SNKWSGGQGAALIS
+1734 SDKYPIFQGSGLIS
-1748 RLPDAET
+1748 RLKDAE
-1755 PASNEPEVSAAEFLN
+1755 
-1770 EALTEA
+1770 
-1776 AKGNIPSNISIDEST
+1776 
-1791 IRDDI
+1791 
-1796 NSAEMDA
+1796 
-1803 RLLIDGKPSNLSV
+1803 
-1816 TIFDMSLG
+1816 
-1824 SRGNYNPTNLV
+1824 
-1835 KYYPFDNADNW
+1835 
-1846 FWEKADILA
+1846 LA
-1855 DLFNKGE
+1855 
-1862 HAGKASVLD
+1862 V
-1871 ESDAVYF
+1871 
-1878 SNLQAAMEFAE
+1878 
-1889 FVNSDEA
+1889 
-1896 NSDEVRL
+1896 
-1903 AIAEAETDTNPTE
+1903 AEAETDTNPTE

-1926 GHVTLRGLPITIENP
+1926 GHVTLWGLPITIENP
-1941 KGSIRRG
+1941 KGSTRRG

-1955 WEQKMNNT
+1955 WEQVMHNT

-1979 VFIGPNLTSDK
+1979 VFLGPNLSSER
-1990 VFVVDQRNVDTGEFD
+1990 VFVVDQLNQDTGEFD
-2005 EHKCMLGF
+2005 EHKVMLGF
-2013 DSLEEAQNGYL
+2013 DSLEDAQNGYL
-2024 SNYEEGWQGMGI
+2024 SNYEEGWRGMGP

-2057 PFAEYKSVKTEGAAS
+2057 PFAEYKSVKKEAGQSAEAGT
-2072 TAMEEPD
+2072 TADNEQLRD
-2079 EMREEL
+2079 EL
-2085 AEELRKF
+2085 AVELRKF
-2092 DMGERSPM
+2092 DYEEQSPS
-2100 DENLV
+2100 DANV
-2105 YDTDDMRN
+2105 RYDIYDLRN
-2113 AVTDILKRYNSPRLQ
+2113 AVKDILTRYNNPALQ
-2128 AAMDAITATLERQR
+2128 AAMDAINTSLADQRERR
-2142 AAGSEWL
+2142 VEWVDVEKED
-2149 DAEDE
+2149 DALVQIIRD
-2154 EQALID
+2154 I
-2160 SVREVVGDK
+2160 VGDK
-2169 ATSVEDRSLY
+2169 AAPIPTTPRVSVGTTPLTRM
-2179 EQAKANKAAAERGK
+2179 
-2193 PVSKMKKEEIL
+2193 SKDEIL
-2204 AELEQ
+2204 NELQ
-2209 YAEGNL
+2209 RYAAGNL
-2215 FDMTPRMA
+2215 FDISPRMA
-2223 KRIMS
+2223 KRIIS
-2228 LAKKYGKNLPEPL
+2228 LAKKYGKGLPEEFE
-2241 ANMADN
+2241 NMA
-2247 AALLTGENSIR
+2247 S
-2258 DTKNA
+2258 NA
-2263 KNSKKSEENA
+2263 KYMTDLVNRKENVQTPSTPTEIQEEN
-2273 ENILIYRKN
+2273 ITPL
-2282 FVTLQRQSAE
+2282 
-2292 EAAAKEGKELSK
+2292 EAAQKRK
-2304 TEKERWDWLLNNIDR
+2304 
-2319 IIDEYKAQVA
+2319 
-2329 AARAKAEKEGEI
+2329 AAR
-2341 DPGNKIDPD
+2341 
-2350 EVREFFKPIGYVR
+2350 
-2363 YNVPDYRLYEKALIE
+2363 
-2378 ALYYEMLRET
+2378 
-2388 VASGNTKLVIL
+2388 
-2399 TGVGGAGKSTA
+2399 
-2410 TKRNKHVIGL
+2410 
-2420 IHEAGLVFD
+2420 
-2429 AALNSFDSLQKRI
+2429 
-2442 ESAKREGIKEEDIT
+2442 
-2456 VIPVYNNAERA
+2456 
-2467 WENTLERGVETGR
+2467 
-2480 VLGVQYFLKAFAENA
+2480 
-2495 GKIEEVSVNYPA
+2495 
-2507 ITIIPFNNEHNS
+2507 
-2519 GNGQPT
+2519 
-2525 TLEAAKAWDYTL
+2525 EAAKA
-2537 TPEIIDKIL
+2537 
-2546 ELYES
+2546 
-2551 YINQGRLDENR
+2551 
-2562 IAAIGRDLSDVKVEG
+2562 A
-2577 EGVAAESARS
+2577 
-2587 RLAKLVNRLSGQEG
+2587 
-2601 GREAERS
+2601 
-2608 EVSGRVRR
+2608 
-2616 PVEEGGAKTLTDA
+2616 
-2629 ADVFPPTK
+2629 
-2637 RTTKKEEPKANFENN
+2637 EPKN
-2652 TLFTADAVAEARK
+2652 TIFTDEAYEKAKARMK
-2665 RLAARRNRLNMGL
+2665 ARLNRLNMGID
-2678 NPEDAY
+2678 PEMVADQ
-2684 DYTIIAGAYVE
+2684 IVIAGYHVE
-2695 QGVRKFADFC
+2695 RGARKFADF
-2705 KAMIQDLG
+2705 ARALIADFG
-2713 DAVRPYLQSIYD
+2713 DSIRQYARQMYNYLRDIPEGEPFRAEMDDYAT
-2725 SLRHDPQVKAQGWNK
+2725 VMA
-2740 DFDSHDVVDNF
+2740 FDIDNF
-2751 DVDNFD
+2751 DANTADNGTKIVQSTINNKNNVNNSPENLQESEKNSTFAGENSKDNEERLSENQSGVAGSDRLQQGGLAGGETTPRADARSLAERLVEKSSDEQHQIKQWAQENGVLFDIFDLVKQNHLLPFKGGNENDNWVDTNQGVI
-2757 YKERNMP
+2757 YKMNNLMNSAGKISNLFERVELYNQIFTDTPLTFYGFSTLGSGIFYPVYTQRFIPDGRAATVDEINNHMRDRGFEP
-2764 EVRDYKDVNGQ
+2764 TGKKNGEFTNGEFVVSDVKPRNVLVRPDGGIFVIDADVKRIGQGGGAKATFEKGQKVKYKNKVD
-2775 DIHIDDVSMSRSGKL
+2775 GKL
-2790 FYDLTV
+2790 YDATIDSV
-2796 TEPSGHKRQTNLSIA
+2796 NADGTYNLLA
-2811 VFNHELETKGIYPA
+2811 PNPVFGDVFMGNISEDRISPI
-2825 NEQPAEEETEPAE
+2825 EQPKEEKPM
-2838 ERTFDSPM
+2838 SPM
-2846 FKQFKAIKEQ
+2846 QRQFKAIKEQ
-2856 YPDAMLLFRV
+2856 YPDAVLLFRV

-2872 YASDAEEAS
+2872 YDTDAEEGS
-2881 KILGITLTKRG
+2881 KILGITLTRTTWAK
-2892 DGMAFAGFPFHAL
+2892 MAGFPFHAL

-2937 GVMELVT
+2937 GVTELVT
-2944 PGKQYQE
+2944 PGEPYQE
-2951 PAPEVQAEP
+2951 PAPEAQPEP

-2971 TESKHTKTGASIW
+2971 TESKHTKTGAPIW

-3041 GRADSGAAISTA
+3041 GRADSEAAISTA
-3053 EAAIAEA
+3053 ETAIAEA

-3101 QTQERKDAIQ
+3101 QTQERKDAIK

-3117 ERIDKQLAELTDQA
+3117 ERIDKQLAEQTDQA

-3174 EAEDSTPALDEQ
+3174 EAENSTPALDEQ

-3203 GERESSA
+3203 GQRK
-3210 PQGRTAGQPADQNG
+3210 GRTQKTGSAGQPADQNG

-3249 RVHDGERGLGTAG
+3249 RVHDGERGLGTALQSAKPTVERKPHLTIRYADEFG
-3262 QRTEQQPIAES
+3262 VEHTVDATYYQMGDVYHLWDSSNNSQINVKAKEVLRLLKKGTWKEVES
-3273 ERKNTHN
+3273 QNTPKEPAKNTHN
-3280 FRYDPSD
+3280 FRYDPKD
-3287 PAPTSNKARY
+3287 PAPTSPKARY

-3391 IAERLGFKGGN
+3391 IAERIGFKGGN

-3518 GTLDNSKDLRAW
+3518 GTLDSSKDLRAW

-3634 CYAAPYI
+3634 CYPSPAI
-3641 DQSDRLQ
+3641 NQWEQLHNWVLWN
-3648 FWAKNIPTSEE
+3648 FTEE
-3659 LPTYKEVENGAVVPA
+3659 ERTEDVTVNGT
-3674 GTYETY
+3674 TYEMPEDSRLHDFEKTDAMF
-3680 EGAVPYGSL
+3680 GALVVDSKGRICKSVGGHAVP
-3689 IINSKGQICRAYHG
+3689 I
-3703 SAIPVEGITP
+3703 EGITP

-3729 ALKAAVEELLRLQ
+3729 ALKAAVEELLTEQ
-3742 SQGVADEGLNILM
+3742 AKGISDEGFNALL
-3755 KKLNKA
+3755 KKLNKV

-3985 VYSEKLMEQVY
+3985 VYSELLKQQIY

-4010 VVSRVEKHTDGS
+4010 VVSQVQKHYDGS
-4022 TETITDKAATA
+4022 TETITDKVATA

-4046 VEWARGKMQEDSELA
+4046 VEWARGKMQQDPELA

-4087 PHLPGQNSDKY
+4087 PHLPGQNPKY
-4098 DLYNHQQQ
+4098 TLYDHQQQ

-4259 NANMSGKKSSGK
+4259 NANMSGKKSTK

-4388 PKEVLKEND
+4388 PKSVLQEND

-4486 VREELDS
+4486 VREELDR

-4523 RLVDASAADEPLSK
+4523 RLVDATAADEPLSK

-4562 CDSYRNLQTGFN
+4562 CDSYRNLQSGFN
-4574 LFEDIKAKLVKAGVP
+4574 LFEDIKAKLVKGGVP

-4764 LIAKKLRDNAQIIE
+4764 LIASGLKKNAQIIE
-4778 HRRQLIATDE
+4778 YRKNLIAADE
-4788 QFLEQLKQAFPEG
+4788 KFLQQLKETFPTG

-4812 CHSDKELKEA
+4812 CHTPEELKAA

-4828 DISDQIEAL
+4828 DISDQSDAL
-4837 HKRGYEGERRN
+4837 RKNGYEGDKRN
-4848 IALALQFNG
+4848 IGLALQFNG

-4862 NVLLTKRHSW
+4862 NIVLTYKSRW
-4872 KADKL
+4872 EGGQRAITIDKE
-4877 IFVVDKDVQF
+4877 VQY
-4887 TTPISDRWIDSP
+4887 TSPTSDTWLASP

-4913 YLSGT
+4913 YLSGA
-4918 QATGEI
+4918 QAQGEI
-4924 NYSRSYISRLQQE
+4924 NYSRNYIARLQQE
-4937 NELMRQREGKPFEHG
+4937 SELMRQREGKPFEHT
-4952 AELEKAQ
+4952 AELERAQ
-4959 ALVDEYTEKMQD
+4959 ALVDEYTEKMKA

-4979 YANMSSGRAVT
+4979 YANQSSGRKVE
-4990 LNEQDDEEET
+4990 LNEQEDEEESA

-5010 PQFTNQTEAQQ
+5010 PQFTNLTEAQR
-5021 LATAALVEVLND
+5021 LATRALIETLND
-5033 NTDLDVFLVTDEEA
+5033 NTDLDVFFATDEQMPEDGSEKDVRNDKYSQVA
-5047 QEIQTNTGEFENDVP
+5047 TDAWNKYQYDGELE
-5062 EFSIRREAAPKK
+5062 SIR
-5074 TGIGYKVFYRGKDGK
+5074 D
-5089 LYPPMVANPNGAD
+5089 VA
-5102 TPVGVWLNADAAPVV
+5102 
-5117 GETKTGRPQVKA
+5117 E
-5129 GGKGTQG
+5129 
-5136 GSGTLAYRPGWHL
+5136 
-5149 GEIPYALQFNR
+5149 
-5160 KDENGEKTLFPK
+5160 
-5172 DFVWAEVEYAADV
+5172 
-5185 DYQQEAN
+5185 
-5192 EAGINKNGNYEHA
+5192 
-5205 KAGLKHLPTN
+5205 
-5215 GYYRYRTNPNPETD
+5215 
-5229 PWIITGAM
+5229 
-5237 KVNRVLTNEEVDD
+5237 
-5250 IVRAAGREPQR
+5250 
-5261 REGDVPEFSIVNHN
+5261 
-5275 SPYLLKK
+5275 
-5282 ADGSFVDPKTGER
+5282 
-5295 LGFDHR
+5295 
-5301 FIGEGEGYQSH
+5301 
-5312 GYGTYVSA
+5312 
-5320 KDLRDYANSKEWLLP
+5320 
-5335 DVEEVFDAKNLHAAA
+5335 
-5350 ESYMHLASKEG
+5350 
-5361 AKSFKKWLEDRLER
+5361 
-5375 SKSNVDKYKGMSN
+5375 
-5388 IEIHGLLT
+5388 
-5396 PDEFMFYTTDKFHV
+5396 
-5410 EIIPSLLASL
+5410 
-5420 KKDFDTRVKHH
+5420 
-5431 YDVEIPNNDG
+5431 
-5441 TNYIEEDAPMD
+5441 YIEENMPKDETTTPLFDAIDKYRVEEEEDRMLYGERGDLEPFAD
-5452 DVQMA
+5452 A
-5457 ILRNSLEHELIRLD
+5457 ILAEIEKLMQPT
-5471 REQDNGKRW
+5471 REPMVTTD
-5480 GGHENDIVP
+5480 
-5489 YLQKVFPD
+5489 
-5497 GMKGHTLYYNIGLEL
+5497 
-5512 GHYYDGERNDKVAS
+5512 
-5526 EFLNKEGYVGI
+5526 
-5537 HYFGGRDGECYVIFN
+5537 
-5552 ENDAKIINHRQF
+5552 
-5564 MRTPNGTLYG
+5564 GTLYG
-5574 WAIGDRIYLTKA
+5574 WAIGDRIYLTKD

-5592 PIHEYTHLWAKAMRR
+5592 PIHEYSHIWAKAMMR
-5607 NNQEGWQSIVNIF
+5607 NNREGWQSIVDIF

-5649 ARYSGTRGA
+5649 ARYSGQRGA
-5658 ARMEEAAAE
+5658 ARMEEWAKEEQYEAE
-5667 MLHEADQTDDLAT
+5667 QSGSMLRGAK
-5680 FARTR
+5680 
-5685 RLISRVRQALSDFW
+5685 VRQLINRAKKALADFW

-5707 GIKHFNSTKQV
+5707 GIKHFDSAEQV
-5718 ADRVLFDMLN
+5718 ADRVLYDMLN

-5755 HASKVVDK
+5755 HASKVVDENGK
-5763 KGRPLVVYHGSPYT
+5763 PLVVEHSTPNEFTT
-5777 FTEFRAGRPIYA
+5777 FDIDKLGENSGDRGIFGAGFY
-5789 FNKRNLADQYRHRRG
+5789 FGDRG
-5804 NLGVSMRPAPESSI
+5804 NTDIYGKNHMQVYLNVRKPFVMEDYMPDDISAFI
-5818 VEGYINL
+5818 VEHFNTPALRKIVLNENGKSITVGEYIDIVNAVNAEMEEGKHDAEIERISSFYRPDSARRKVRDDAIADKSFLIPGSLNYLISTMIGSKEFTNAL
-5825 RNPFIF
+5825 REN
-5831 EVHGAHYR
+5831 GN
-5839 IAKQYVDYQLH
+5839 
-5850 GTPYSYGDKPEWISA
+5850 
-5865 DDVVKMVQEDGRYDG
+5865 DG
-5880 VIFKDMYD
+5880 VIVGKGNGY
-5888 NLFSTDKVRGDI
+5888 NEYVVFS
-5900 YVAFSPNQIKS
+5900 SNQIKS
-5911 ATNNSGEFS
+5911 ATNNNGEF
-5920 SEDNDI
+5920 SEDNDNI
-5926 ERSVSKWTPEQMRAI
+5926 EMMISGYT
-5941 QEWNDAHPH
+5941 QEKQRTINEWYAAHPR

-5955 GEKLDHYAQRLSQ
+5955 GEKLEHYQARLEQ
-5968 WEEARKQFRAS
+5968 WNKEYKQFN
-5979 MEQGRTS
+5979 EQLKAGMPTLPS
-5986 STTKVD
+5986 AEKAD
-5992 FDEQQKSVSPTA
+5992 SPTSA
-6004 KVTFSNNE
+6004 GAPAFVPGVRPTPMANE
-6012 TAPSFT
+6012 TPY
-6018 PGVKP
+6018 
-6023 TPTADESPA
+6023 
-6032 EYALRLKQYYQ
+6032 EYALRLRQYYQ
-6043 LMRDDNLVADYVA
+6043 LMRDERLVAEYVA
-6056 EINAQADAAAKG
+6056 EINNQADAAAKV
-6068 LKKNTLVRGLL
+6068 LKKNTIVRGLL
-6079 DAAKPIENFQEWMA
+6079 DAAKPIENFQEWMK
-6093 QRGATMTDGSNAYTD
+6093 QRGATITDESNAYTD
-6108 TFLASGRVSQ
+6108 TFLATGRVTE
-6118 AHEQL
+6118 ANEQMQ
-6123 TRDILRPL
+6123 RDIIRPL
-6131 AKQIATIIAPDKA
+6131 AKQIAKIIAPDAK

-6149 LDGINITWQNMDVP
+6149 LDGINIVWHNMDVA
-6163 GTGSKIDGKAL
+6163 GTGSKLDGKAL

-6188 CAEAIDKGLPDRG
+6188 CAEAIEKGLPDRG
-6201 AKGFERNLGMTH
+6201 AKGFLNNLGRSH
-6213 DQIISEVESRIP
+6213 EDIINMVEAVIP
-6225 RAELD
+6225 KAELD
-6230 EMWRLINAATHFAL
+6230 ELWRLVNKATHFAL

-6257 HTEFYQREFYVPQRG
+6257 HIEFYQREFYVPQRG
-6272 WRERDESALVTEY
+6272 WRERDESGLITEY
-6285 EPVGKRGHDPYNAAL
+6285 EPVGKRGNDPYNAAL
-6300 VKAHGRQSLAADP
+6300 VKAHGRQSLASDP

-6320 DASSIISSENNKIK
+6320 DASSIVSSENNKIK
-6334 QKFLRFCLDNEDLGL
+6334 QKFLQFCLDNENLGL
-6349 KTGAFRI
+6349 QTGAFRV

-6363 VIDPETGRIK
+6363 VIDPETGKIK
-6373 LDADGNPM
+6373 LDEEGNPM

-6386 SAPSTEDLQH
+6386 VAPSAEDLSH
-6396 DKETKQQIQEKR
+6396 DRTIKELIKKKR
-6408 KQLSKVR
+6408 KEWAKVNQAFLERQSHGELGPQLEAAYKTKLSK
-6415 SAFEKQNEHGEMP
+6415 
-6428 ESLQA
+6428 
-6433 AYETKIAR
+6433 I
-6441 LEQAIEDLE
+6441 EQAIEDLE
-6450 NQMHIAWHATNTNI
+6450 QQMHIAWNATNTNI
-6464 SQRTSD
+6464 TQRTSD
-6470 EKKQHEVQVLLDG
+6470 EKKQHEVRVLLDG
-6483 EKYVI
+6483 QEYLI
-6488 ELQDEKLANAIN
+6488 EVQDEKLANAIN
-6500 KKFKQHQESLF
+6500 KKFKQHQEQLF
-6511 DTTQKMRN
+6511 NTSQKMRN
-6519 ATRFMSAMLTQYNP
+6519 ATRFMSAVLTQYNP
-6533 EFAASNFARDYQV
+6533 EFAASNFARDFQV
-6546 ALATLMAE
+6546 ALATLTAE
-6554 HRELVEPFMKYF
+6554 HPELVGSFLKNF
-6566 ATCQGAVWKYA
+6566 AACQPAVWQYA
-6577 FNDKVRDREAFAND
+6577 FNDKVRDRAVFRDSEL
-6591 EMGQYLREYFASGA
+6591 GRYLQEYFKAGA
-6605 PTGFSYMQDLKSLRR
+6605 ATGFSYMQDLKSLRQ
-6620 DFDAMVNESVLRHKG
+6620 DFDAMVNESNLRR
-6635 ITGMIASGFHSGIK
+6635 GIK
-6649 GAVGLFAT
+6649 GAVGT
-6657 LTEVSETAV
+6657 LSMLTQVSETAV
-6666 RFAGFVAA
+6666 RFAGYVAA
-6674 RKNGMGINEAAYLSK
+6674 RQKGMGINEAAYLSK

-6698 GEVADTG
+6698 GEVADSG
-6705 WISWFSFFRATL
+6705 WMSWFSFFRATL

-6726 LKKMPLAYSLV
+6726 LKKMPVAYSIIAAAYV
-6737 AVSYFAMGMLNQF
+6737 AMGMLNQF
-6750 LNPDDPDDEIWA
+6750 LNPDDPDDEVWA
-6762 SDYTRMSNFVIGKW
+6762 GDYTRESNFVIGKW
-6776 RIPTGHF
+6776 RIPTAHF

-6792 NAAQWI
+6792 NAAKWM
-6798 QGNKTFGHAVYNT
+6798 QGEKSFGEATYNT
-6811 ATFATDELLPDY
+6811 ANFASQELLPNY
-6823 LDVMKWTDWN
+6823 LNLLGNGTEWN
-6833 SKIGRMT
+6833 SREGKVDFTWEGLLQGV
-6840 MPWDG
+6840 MP
-6845 DNYKKGVRGFIP
+6845 
-6857 TPLSPVADVWAN
+6857 SPVSPIADVYFN
-6869 RDFMG
+6869 RDFRG
-6874 ATINYPADEGTK
+6874 ATINREPFAKSQEGTK
-6886 DILRAKKKTLPVYQW
+6886 DILLSKENTLPVYKW
-6901 LTQFVYEDL
+6901 LTQAIYEGV
-6910 AGGDMNTRRKSA
+6910 GGNMNAKYQSD

-6927 SWLFDNSA
+6927 SWLFDTSA
-6935 SSVEHIVEGY
+6935 SSVEHVVEGY
-6945 MPAGMDMFITT
+6945 MPAGMDMFITLG
-6956 AEAIYDAA
+6956 EAIYDAA
-6964 HGIKTSPDKWPFV
+6964 TGTPTGPDKWPFV

-6987 RAYMQQYYLLKD
+6987 RAYMKQYYLLNG
-6999 RVEEFERTLKDY
+6999 RVKEFKRNMDDY
-7011 QKNDPAQ
+7011 QKNDPAR
-7018 YRLLRNSQEYRT
+7018 YRMLRNSQEYRT
-7030 YQQTLRLVK
+7030 YQEAERLVK
-7039 SQSENP
+7039 NQKENP

-7050 QALIEANKQWIK
+7050 QALINANKQWIK

>member
-1 MALNENV
+1 MADLKNF
-8 QWLYNNLKGKGIDL
+8 YNNALQKGIIDSNVSYDAFEQAMQKDAERKSFYRYATERGL
-22 GTPEEFNAALSS
+22 KIGKEQEFF
-34 DKETQDWAYQTGKKY
+34 AYL
-49 GFDLGTSEEFLAGMG
+49 DERL
-64 ISADPAQ
+64 IPAQ
-71 QQRNVSATSAGAPL
+71 AAQPAIHTASPLQQLNPTVAANPAPTTEEEYQRNL
-85 PDEQQE
+85 EQQD
-91 LERQEIYQGL
+91 IASGV
-101 ATPLTDKDKDAMLLR
+101 ATPLTDRDKDQMMLQ
-116 NAEQMRRN
+116 NAEQMKRN
-124 AEQIAQRA
+124 AAQMAQRA
-132 GQMTIPEPSLS
+132 GQMSMPEQPSLS

-158 QADKLKDT
+158 QRERLPEIRKQT
-166 NKRIAAQVMLKDTY
+166 IARNM
-180 SERDAVLDEMFPNAK
+180 LDETAQSL
-195 HNGKSMSELTDKEK
+195 GELQRADREAWFAQGENMTPTQRSYLAQSYK
-209 AAMRGML
+209 
-216 VQNDPYLKTADNILM
+216 QDPYLEAANSVLFNAEVRMSDAKRQN
-231 GAGIRWEDARRQKG
+231 GI
-245 VSWSNVGNGIVS
+245 SWKNVGEGLVS
-257 FAKDATRHLL
+257 FGKDTGKHLL
-267 GDMEGTLSFGTS
+267 TKLEGMASFGMS
-279 DIRDAMIQRQVLKK
+279 DVRNAVYQRNVLKK
-293 IADAEAYDNPEQVLT
+293 VADANAFDNPETVLT
-308 PQEKVLYDAIATN
+308 PQEKALYDATITS

-331 TSRWSKAGKI
+331 TSRWSKAGQI
-341 TADMIPFVVDIMA
+341 TADMIPFIEDIMI
-354 GNALFKGMGNAARK
+354 GNALFKGFGDAGRE
-368 AITQTVEKTVKNK
+368 AIKKGVEKHVRNK
-381 LAKWLLVNGGDVAT
+381 LAKWLLTNVPDVAI
-395 SAVESALTATIL
+395 SAGESAATAAIL
-407 PRTYAKMYEN
+407 PHTYAEMYKN
-417 AAQVD
+417 TAQVD
-422 MNKLDMSDD
+422 MDKVGMDGDFRMKL
-431 YRLKIGGVDQQS
+431 GGIKEQDF
-443 LGKSWAQAEGEQ
+443 GKSWAQAYGNEV
-455 IKEIFTETGGNFRLI
+455 KELFTETGGNFRLI
-470 GRALIDNPIGK
+470 GRALIDNPVGK

-562 QAFYQAKYDQ
+562 QALYQAKYDQ

-609 LPQAIGICVEQVYPE
+609 LPQAIGMCVEQVYPE

-642 LSYALKDYLTSGTV
+642 LSYALKEYLTSGTV

-671 VQAHRQQMREQ
+671 VQAHRQQMRQQ

-694 SHADGNIYHVGI
+694 SHEDGNIYRVGI
-706 KGKEGAEGYAF
+706 KGKDGAEGYAF
-717 RGDLDIVPNQDG
+717 RGDLDVVPNQDG

-762 ASAADRVQAVADYLF
+762 ASAADRVQAVADHLF

-795 QNGLPGE
+795 QNGQPSK

-827 TTVIPHEQAAEILSK
+827 TTVIPHEQAAEMLSK
-842 DETGTEDGIVTFTMQ
+842 VEGETEDGIVTYQTQ
-857 DSNTV
+857 DGNTV
-862 RLRDMGDGTFAS
+862 RLRDMGNGVYQS
-874 IVSEGEQPEIFTEDE
+874 IVSDGETPEIFTEDE
-889 LAQAGAVRVDE
+889 LAQAGAVRVDQPSAQE
-900 APANT
+900 APTTPQEAT
-905 GDNGMQTPVFTIPQ
+905 APEQTP
-919 EDGVTYSQPV
+919 
-929 KIWQTKKG
+929 
-937 RILADIKKTYTDK
+937 A
-950 DGNKVTEVV
+950 
-959 TINPDGSTVTSNA
+959 
-972 TMPLEGYSI
+972 
-981 SGASAETFEGF
+981 
-992 EIIGFK
+992 
-998 KLIELPGRQR
+998 
-1008 VIDERDVNGTPIY
+1008 
-1021 REQDAVADVQ
+1021 
-1031 VKGEDGVPL
+1031 
-1040 EARIPLIKS
+1040 
-1049 EQAPASP
+1049 
-1056 TYPTDEEGNPAWG
+1056 YPHDEEGNPDWG
-1069 QMEVPQ
+1069 QIEEPQ
-1075 SAQVLYDL
+1075 AAQILYDL
-1083 YKGNRES
+1083 FGSNRQ
-1090 AKAYADD
+1090 AAQAYSDD
-1097 QLKEA
+1097 MLKEA
-1102 EKVQKAAAKQASHNL
+1102 QKVQKAAAKQTSHNL
-1117 NLAQRLAEEE
+1117 NIAERIAEEE
-1127 QNAQFKAAA
+1127 QNKQFRIQA

-1141 YWQDVKLAI
+1141 YWENVKLAI
-1150 GQIKTAE
+1150 AQIKTVE
-1157 EQAAKEAQQQLLQQ
+1157 EQAAADAQRQAMLQ
-1171 AREQRSKTEEGTV
+1171 AREERSKTEEGTV
-1184 TAPTMAERYAAAD
+1184 TSANMAERYEAAP
-1197 KIEGNTGTMTLPDGR
+1197 KIIGNAGTTTLPDGR
-1212 ELNGRYMLIAPQGV
+1212 ELAGHYVLIAPEGV
-1226 TPSHD
+1226 TASHNA
-1231 VTNNFQRSEGYPV
+1231 TANFQRSEGYPV
-1244 TSNGQSIND
+1244 TSDGQSIND
-1253 RDYTSDQEEQ
+1253 RDYTSDIEEQ
-1263 QKVVSIAQNFNG
+1263 QKVETIAQNFNG

-1301 LAALNGTDAA
+1301 LAALNNTDEA
-1311 YTQSLMNNAAQYGFT
+1311 YMQSLAANAAQFGFT
-1326 PEQVASIP
+1326 PEQIASIP
-1334 NARVVFQLDER
+1334 HARIAFQLDER

-1371 GYARKLTPQAVS
+1371 GYARKLTPQAIS

-1394 IDAFFSDKKAPFN
+1394 IDAFFNDPKAPQTLINN
-1407 LINSLIN
+1407 LIS

-1427 DGDKLSATG
+1427 DGEKLSATG

-1495 LYQVR
+1495 LYEVR
-1500 NADMPFRSFVSQTVI
+1500 KAKMPFQSFVSQTVI
-1515 AEDGQVHTAAE
+1515 AEDGQTHTAAE
-1526 EFSPYQLLLAEEMSE
+1526 DYSPYQLLLAEEMTS

-1552 AYNNEARNVQ
+1552 LYNDQARMAI
-1562 GGQVDIFGNLLTP
+1562 GGQADIFGNLMTT

-1582 LQRYGKEP
+1582 LERYGKEP
-1590 NEQERP
+1590 TETERQAAEP
-1596 SAGRQ
+1596 AAPA
-1601 TDNSAESTPASN
+1601 SAEVSNAVPSTPASDG
-1613 EPAAEQA
+1613 QV
-1620 ITLTDGRVVTPATI
+1620 TLSDGRTVALSSMT
-1634 KREDFAILGNISPI
+1634 REDIALLNDRTPI
-1648 QRALIAIFANKAQ
+1648 QRALIAIRANLAQ
-1661 HPDWELSTAGFGNHA
+1661 HPDWGLSTAGLGNDA
-1676 RSLLFSELPDKKS
+1676 RGILFNELPDKKS
-1689 DLKKVEDIYQQMQE
+1689 DLKKVEEIYWRTQQ
-1703 EYLAEPNKT
+1703 EYVAEPNKT
-1712 AEYRLAADDVLR
+1712 EEYRLAADDVLR
-1724 EIWRRLNYLD
+1724 EIYRRLQYID
-1734 SNKWSGGQGAALIS
+1734 SDKYPVFQGSALIS
-1748 RLPDAET
+1748 RLKDAE
-1755 PASNEPEVSAAEFLN
+1755 
-1770 EALTEA
+1770 
-1776 AKGNIPSNISIDEST
+1776 
-1791 IRDDI
+1791 
-1796 NSAEMDA
+1796 
-1803 RLLIDGKPSNLSV
+1803 
-1816 TIFDMSLG
+1816 
-1824 SRGNYNPTNLV
+1824 
-1835 KYYPFDNADNW
+1835 
-1846 FWEKADILA
+1846 LA
-1855 DLFNKGE
+1855 
-1862 HAGKASVLD
+1862 V
-1871 ESDAVYF
+1871 
-1878 SNLQAAMEFAE
+1878 
-1889 FVNSDEA
+1889 
-1896 NSDEVRL
+1896 
-1903 AIAEAETDTNPTE
+1903 AEAETDTNPTE

-1926 GHVTLRGLPITIENP
+1926 GHVTLWGLPITIENP
-1941 KGSIRRG
+1941 KGSTRRG

-1955 WEQKMNNT
+1955 WEQLMHNT

-1979 VFIGPNLTSDK
+1979 VFIGPNLNSER
-1990 VFVVDQRNVDTGEFD
+1990 VFVVDQLNQDTGEFD
-2005 EHKCMLGF
+2005 EHKVMLGF
-2013 DSLEEAQNGYL
+2013 DSLEDAQNGYL
-2024 SNYEEGWQGMGI
+2024 SNYEEGWQGMGT

-2057 PFAEYKSVKTEGAAS
+2057 PFAEYKSIKPEGAAA
-2072 TAMEEPD
+2072 TAMEAPTDNRETSETPAVEPD
-2079 EMREEL
+2079 AMREEL

-2113 AVTDILKRYNSPRLQ
+2113 AVTDILKRYNSPKLQ

-2149 DAEDE
+2149 DVEDE

-2160 SVREVVGDK
+2160 TVREVVGDK

-2193 PVSKMKKEEIL
+2193 PVSKMKKEDIL

-2209 YAEGNL
+2209 YAKGNL
-2215 FDMTPRMA
+2215 YDMTPRMA
-2223 KRIMS
+2223 KRILS

-2247 AALLTGENSIR
+2247 AALLTGENSNKV
-2258 DTKNA
+2258 TKNA
-2263 KNSKKSEENA
+2263 ENEQKSEKSSEKIWINRKNLVTLHRKKDRTENA
-2273 ENILIYRKN
+2273 AEN
-2282 FVTLQRQSAE
+2282 
-2292 EAAAKEGKELSK
+2292 
-2304 TEKERWDWLLNNIDR
+2304 WDWLEANIDR
-2319 IIDEYKAQVA
+2319 IVEDYKAKNGNVLDPD
-2329 AARAKAEKEGEI
+2329 AAREY
-2341 DPGNKIDPD
+2341 
-2350 EVREFFKPIGYVR
+2350 FSPIGYDGS
-2363 YNVPDYRLYEKALIE
+2363 NVSQYRNLEKALVDILYSEMLDE
-2378 ALYYEMLRET
+2378 AL
-2388 VASGNTKLVIL
+2388 AQGKTKLVLL
-2399 TGVGGAGKSTA
+2399 TGHGGAGKSTA
-2410 TKRNKHVIGL
+2410 TRNNKDVQAL
-2420 IHEAGLVFD
+2420 MKEAGVVFN
-2429 AALNSFDSLQKRI
+2429 AAMNSFKSLDDRI
-2442 ESAKREGIKEEDIT
+2442 GQAFYKGVKQEDVTI
-2456 VIPVYNNAERA
+2456 IPVYNDVVTSF
-2467 WENTLERGVETGR
+2467 ENSLMRGEKTGR
-2480 VLGVQYFLKAFAENA
+2480 VLSIEYLLGKAFPENA
-2495 GKIEEVSVNYPA
+2495 GKLAKVHEVYPD
-2507 ITIIPFNNEHNS
+2507 ITITPIDNAENNGGRDVS
-2519 GNGQPT
+2519 ID
-2525 TLEAAKAWDYTL
+2525 EALQWNYDVTEKIINQILDKYEQYINKGGL
-2537 TPEIIDKIL
+2537 TP
-2546 ELYES
+2546 
-2551 YINQGRLDENR
+2551 NQ
-2562 IAAIGRDLSDVKVEG
+2562 IATIG
-2577 EGVAAESARS
+2577 EGLSNVEVTGGGMVSAFLRS
-2587 RLAKLVNRLSGQEG
+2587 RLERLDTGVSGQVGVGESD
-2601 GREAERS
+2601 RPESSERR
-2608 EVSGRVRR
+2608 GVRR
-2616 PVEEGGAKTLTDA
+2616 PVEGKFKAGDKVIYKKKYPAEVIERNADGTYILEYPNNLMMPVRVMNAQESDIEPNNPPSGPAPTKPTKKEKGSEFGTKNTIVTQDEAADLTAQLKDLLSESNSLFAVADPMRDAERSAKIMQVGTRLAMYYIEGGA
-2629 ADVFPPTK
+2629 
-2637 RTTKKEEPKANFENN
+2637 
-2652 TLFTADAVAEARK
+2652 
-2665 RLAARRNRLNMGL
+2665 
-2678 NPEDAY
+2678 
-2684 DYTIIAGAYVE
+2684 
-2695 QGVRKFADFC
+2695 RKFSDFC
-2705 KAMIQDLG
+2705 QAMVKRVG
-2713 DAVRPYLQSIYD
+2713 DVIRPYLR
-2725 SLRHDPQVKAQGWNK
+2725 SLYMAARYNPAMTKYMTEMDDAGIVE
-2740 DFDSHDVVDNF
+2740 SF
-2751 DVDNFD
+2751 DVDNF
-2757 YKERNMP
+2757 
-2764 EVRDYKDVNGQ
+2764 V
-2775 DIHIDDVSMSRSGKL
+2775 I
-2790 FYDLTV
+2790 
-2796 TEPSGHKRQTNLSIA
+2796 
-2811 VFNHELETKGIYPA
+2811 
-2825 NEQPAEEETEPAE
+2825 EEEKPVEEEKPAAQP
-2838 ERTFDSPM
+2838 TFDSPM

-2856 YPDAMLLFRV
+2856 YPDATLLFRV

-2881 KILGITLTKRG
+2881 KILGITITKRG

-2930 AKKEVKR
+2930 TKKEIKR
-2937 GVMELVT
+2937 GVTELVET
-2944 PGKQYQE
+2944 PKVESPEVAEPESVTDNQE
-2951 PAPEVQAEP
+2951 PTIPEP
-2960 QQVVTDTVGEI
+2960 NVVTDTVGEI
-2971 TESKHTKTGASIW
+2971 TESKHTKTGAPIW
-2984 VVKPMERVG
+2984 VVKPMERVS
-2993 DAEFRALR
+2993 DDEYKVLKA
-3001 KRAKE
+3001 RAKE
-3006 NNGYYSTFVKGYVF
+3006 SNGYYSRFVKGFVF
-3020 NSVNDANRF
+3020 NSVNDATRF

-3034 VQTTTEQ
+3034 EQTTTEQ
-3041 GRADSGAAISTA
+3041 TSADTETAIIQAETVAAETATIERAKPDDSAETEQGIVDVITPDVEPTEQEFTEHQEAIEKIDAAIEQVNEQLAVLGYYEADTSDPLAFHESYGYLKSA
-3053 EAAIAEA
+3053 EAKA
-3060 EAIRRDSGDTSGA
+3060 
-3073 AGELGGES
+3073 LK
-3081 VETGVSGSR
+3081 
-3090 DVELTPDQAAE
+3090 DVDRLA
-3101 QTQERKDAIQ
+3101 
-3111 KIDEAT
+3111 
-3117 ERIDKQLAELTDQA
+3117 KQLAADLGVDVNKRKKLATANIAPAGGDISFRLPIKDGLELYVHFGINPNRGLYYKPDGIQESYVISDMYWRVENPSANGSPRYLTGNQNYGSLYGPYGHTFPTYEQLLKDIRYYAGKYLPEVKAEPVEVAELPEDATMQDLYKQA
-3131 EEETPEEEP
+3131 KERKE
-3140 APTSMSEV
+3140 AK
-3148 VEQAKKRQQ
+3148 AKKRSKNSVQDGQQ
-3157 KAKQRKQKL
+3157 V
-3166 EQTLDLFA
+3166 LDLFA
-3174 EAEDSTPALDEQ
+3174 DVVDEINDGIHAEDVTPPLDEQ
-3186 TEPINTEDNGRT
+3186 TQPINNEDNGR
-3198 EVRND
+3198 VRND
-3203 GERESSA
+3203 GRRESRA
-3210 PQGRTAGQPADQNG
+3210 ERTEPTGQSEDQNG
-3224 TLGGSQRQ
+3224 TVGEGQRQ
-3232 TDEGTQ
+3232 TDEGNE
-3238 SGGVGSSSEQH
+3238 SGRVDSGSEQH
-3249 RVHDGERGLGTAG
+3249 RVHDGERSGGTVLQPA
-3262 QRTEQQPIAES
+3262 EQELAPS
-3273 ERKNTHN
+3273 ERKNTRN
-3280 FRYDPSD
+3280 FRYDPND
-3287 PAPTSNKARY
+3287 PAPTANRARY
-3297 DANMAAIRLLKQ
+3297 DANIAAIKLLKQ

-3323 VLAKFTGW
+3323 ILAKFTGW
-3331 GGLGEYFKGEPG
+3331 GGLGEFFKGEPG
-3343 TTYYAYNGEKS
+3343 TTYYSYNGEKS

-3363 TDEELAAAQLSRN
+3363 TEEELAAAQLSRN

-3382 TAIIDQLWN
+3382 AAVIDQLWA
-3391 IAERLGFKGGN
+3391 IAKKLGFRGGN

-3409 IGNILAQMPQSIS
+3409 IGNILSQMPQSIS
-3422 DRSNLQAVEIDDI
+3422 DRSNIQAVEIDDI

-3442 LYPDAETHH
+3442 LYPDATTHAA
-3451 SGFEKVDIPNNSQD
+3451 GFQEVDLPNNSQD

-3475 GLRVHDPKE
+3475 GLRVHDKKE
-3484 KDLSKRFRSIH
+3484 KDLSKRFHNIH

-3504 KLRQGGIGIFITTS
+3504 KLRQGGLVIFISSS
-3518 GTLDNSKDLRAW
+3518 GTLDSSKDLRRW
-3530 LNTEG
+3530 LVNEG
-3535 ETDVIG
+3535 DADVIG
-3541 AFRLNRETFGGTS
+3541 AFRMNRETFGGTS

-3566 NGQQSPNAIN
+3566 NGVKDPRAID
-3576 VLDTAIGRI
+3576 VLDTETAR
-3585 VPQEQDNGKT
+3585 VAYNEEDGK
-3595 EDRKLIY
+3595 EVAHKLNY
-3602 NRYFVE
+3602 NKYFVE
-3608 HPENMGGEMGFGFEH
+3608 HPESMGGEMGFGFEH

-3634 CYAAPYI
+3634 CYPSPSINQAQRMQDWLDSMAQSNVPMQTVQESTNIAP
-3641 DQSDRLQ
+3641 
-3648 FWAKNIPTSEE
+3648 
-3659 LPTYKEVENGAVVPA
+3659 

-3689 IINSKGQICRAYHG
+3689 ILNSKGEICRAYHG
-3703 SAIPVEGITP
+3703 MAVPVEGITP
-3713 TKVKGHEK
+3713 TKVKGHTK
-3721 SEVLKDYN
+3721 AEVLKDYN
-3729 ALKAAVEELLRLQ
+3729 GIKAAVEELLAEQ
-3742 SQGVADEGLNILM
+3742 AKGISDETMKPLL
-3755 KKLNKA
+3755 KKLNKV

-3766 KKYGY
+3766 KKYGN
-3771 LNRNVSLSFL
+3771 LNRNTALSFL

-3786 WASMAA
+3786 WASIAA
-3792 LENVRET
+3792 LENVKET
-3799 IDRNGK
+3799 VDKNGK
-3805 KKVEV
+3805 KQVTV

-3822 VQPTPKADNAK
+3822 VTPEPKAENAK
-3833 DGVILSVQQ
+3833 DGIILSMQQ
-3842 YGNVRPDRI
+3842 YGNVRPDMI
-3851 AEWLGKPQD
+3851 ATWLGRSQED
-3860 EVEKEI
+3860 VEKEMI
-3866 IASRLAFR
+3866 DSRLAFR
-3874 DPQTGNMVVSHEY
+3874 DPQTGNMVVNYEY

-3900 EHNENGEYDTNI
+3900 EHNENGEYNTNI

-3955 QLTHV
+3955 RLVHV
-3960 GSAWLSNEKSW
+3960 GSAWISNEHSY
-3971 GTYSLHGEKNRSEG
+3971 GGYSLHNEKNRSEG
-3985 VYSEKLMEQVY
+3985 VYSDVLKEQVY

-4010 VVSRVEKHTDGS
+4010 VCSKTYKNYDGT
-4022 TETITDKAATA
+4022 TETVTDKQATA
-4033 ACSDKISQIKDDF
+4033 ACSDKIGQIKDDF
-4046 VEWARGKMQEDSELA
+4046 VEWARGKMQQDSELA
-4061 ERVQKIYNERFN
+4061 ERVQKIYNDRFN
-4073 AIVPMLSVDKAFLS
+4073 AIVPMLRVDDAFLS
-4087 PHLPGQNSDKY
+4087 PHLPGQNHKY
-4098 DLYNHQQQ
+4098 TLYDHQQQ
-4106 AVVRGTTQ
+4106 AVVRATTQ
-4114 PIMLAHEVGTGK
+4114 PVMLAHEVGTGK

-4132 TAMEMRRLGTAKK
+4132 AAMEMRRLGTSKK
-4145 PMIVVQNATTPQ
+4145 PMIVVQNSTTPQ

-4211 SEARMRDFIQ
+4211 SEARMRDFI
-4221 DKIDEKLHAIEA
+4221 DEKIQEKIHAIEA
-4233 AKEAK
+4233 AKEAN
-4238 VDEKVTKRMERELE
+4238 VDKKVTDRMERELK
-4252 ALKEDLQ
+4252 ALQEDLET
-4259 NANMSGKKSSGK
+4259 NNMSGKRSSK

-4279 KEAERIANATA
+4279 KEAERRANAEA
-4290 QAEEMLD
+4290 QAQEMLD

-4321 YKHLGFATMMT
+4321 YKHLGFATMMA

-4343 KRAAALFLKCQ
+4343 KRAAALYLKCQ
-4354 SIYDRKGHRNVV
+4354 SVYERCGHKNVV

-4388 PKEVLKEND
+4388 PKQVLKDND

-4460 VPELEGGKAQDIFL
+4460 VPQLEDGKAQDIFL
-4474 PQSPSLIDIMAS
+4474 PQSPSLIDIMAA
-4486 VREELDS
+4486 VRAELER
-4493 YEHMSGKE
+4493 YEKMSGKE

-4523 RLVDASAADEPLSK
+4523 RLVDENAADEPLSK

-4548 LKETKKYNGTVAIF
+4548 LKDSKKYNGTVAIF
-4562 CDSYRNLQTGFN
+4562 CDSYQNKQSGFN

-4589 AAKIAIIR
+4589 AAKVAIIR
-4597 SEMTDA
+4597 SEMSDT

-4638 TLIHMDAPD
+4638 CLIHMDAPD

-4659 IRQGNMHRQWNIP
+4659 VRQGNMHRAWDIP

-4706 SMIDNNLENR
+4706 STIDNNLENR
-4716 VIEDVEEGIF
+4716 VLEDVEEGIF

-4748 LRKWQAR
+4748 LRKWEAR
-4755 KQQHDIDQI
+4755 KKQHEIDQMVVADT
-4764 LIAKKLRDNAQIIE
+4764 LKKNARIIE
-4778 HRRQLIATDE
+4778 YRRELIATDE
-4788 QFLEQLKQAFPEG
+4788 KFLEQLKQSFPDG

-4812 CHSDKELKEA
+4812 CHNAKELKEA
-4822 LKAVNK
+4822 LKALNAEIQATADELRK
-4828 DISDQIEAL
+4828 N
-4837 HKRGYEGERRN
+4837 GYEGTRRN
-4848 IALALQFNG
+4848 MQLALSFNG
-4857 MTFNV
+4857 MPFNV
-4862 NVLLTKRHSW
+4862 AIVFTYKSSW
-4872 KADKL
+4872 EGGMRK
-4877 IFVVDKDVQF
+4877 ITIDKDVQY
-4887 TTPISDRWIDSP
+4887 TTPTSDKWLNSP
-4899 TKVIDKLVENIEQD
+4899 TKVIDKLIEHIEQD
-4913 YLSGT
+4913 YLTGT
-4918 QATGEI
+4918 AAQGEI
-4924 NYSRSYISRLQQE
+4924 NYSRSYIERLEQE
-4937 NELMRQREGKPFEHG
+4937 NELMRQREGKPFMHQD
-4952 AELEKAQ
+4952 ELDKAR
-4959 ALVDEYTEKMQD
+4959 ALVDDYTKKMQE

-4979 YANMSSGRAVT
+4979 YANQASSRKVE
-4990 LNEQDDEEET
+4990 LNEEQDEDETT
-5000 PEAQIDNLDY
+5000 PEAQITDLDY
-5010 PQFTNQTEAQQ
+5010 PSYANQTEAQQ
-5021 LATAALVEVLND
+5021 LATSAIIEALND
-5033 NTDLDVFLVTDEEA
+5033 NTDLDVSLATDEDIPEDA
-5047 QEIQTNTGEFENDVP
+5047 

-5237 KVNRVLTNEEVDD
+5237 KVNRVLTNEEVDE
-5250 IVRAAGREPQR
+5250 IVRAAGREPQV
-5261 REGDVPEFSIVNHN
+5261 REPMV
-5275 SPYLLKK
+5275 
-5282 ADGSFVDPKTGER
+5282 
-5295 LGFDHR
+5295 
-5301 FIGEGEGYQSH
+5301 
-5312 GYGTYVSA
+5312 
-5320 KDLRDYANSKEWLLP
+5320 
-5335 DVEEVFDAKNLHAAA
+5335 
-5350 ESYMHLASKEG
+5350 
-5361 AKSFKKWLEDRLER
+5361 
-5375 SKSNVDKYKGMSN
+5375 
-5388 IEIHGLLT
+5388 
-5396 PDEFMFYTTDKFHV
+5396 TTD
-5410 EIIPSLLASL
+5410 
-5420 KKDFDTRVKHH
+5420 
-5431 YDVEIPNNDG
+5431 
-5441 TNYIEEDAPMD
+5441 
-5452 DVQMA
+5452 
-5457 ILRNSLEHELIRLD
+5457 
-5471 REQDNGKRW
+5471 
-5480 GGHENDIVP
+5480 
-5489 YLQKVFPD
+5489 
-5497 GMKGHTLYYNIGLEL
+5497 
-5512 GHYYDGERNDKVAS
+5512 
-5526 EFLNKEGYVGI
+5526 
-5537 HYFGGRDGECYVIFN
+5537 
-5552 ENDAKIINHRQF
+5552 
-5564 MRTPNGTLYG
+5564 GTLYG

-5607 NNQEGWQSIVNIF
+5607 NNREGWQSIVNIF
-5620 KGTPFWDEVVNDPNY
+5620 KDTPFWQEVVEDENY
-5635 QGLTTDDAI
+5635 ASIRNNDDAI

-5707 GIKHFNSTKQV
+5707 GIKHFDSAEQV
-5718 ADRVLFDMLN
+5718 ADRVLFDLLN
-5728 GTELKPEDQT
+5728 QTELSDLNNDMFYSNAEQAVREIRQAKATPEQWLAMITKNGGIKAGEDKWLGLSDWLKEQKGTLTKRQVLDYIRANKIQIEEEEYVDSFNERTQNYTNQVAKVIGKPVGNAYYGQHYEGGGEYSLSINGPMADYQATLDMLREKYGIKDRDELGRKLWEMVKDIPYPKTPSMTRLKYTTTGLKNKREIALTVPTIDSWEAGDNIHFGDAGEGRAIAWVRFGDAYIDASKPGYTPNPYKPENKVEQDIKDYIEGNIKNGDDLETSIEYARNLMSDVPEEAHGWTDELIDKVGAGMRRGETLNQDGTPKVKVLVIDEIQSNRHQEGREKGYKDESVETTYEELKQKLNDASKAFNAFFTQKTQEYGYDLWYLEGNDQRLARNDFDYSKVKPEDVARFKELNQT
-5738 TTNNFKAW
+5738 RHSA
-5746 FGDWQNDPE
+5746 E
-5755 HASKVVDK
+5755 SEEEYYRDK
-5763 KGRPLVVYHGSPYT
+5763 YI
-5777 FTEFRAGRPIYA
+5777 A
-5789 FNKRNLADQYRHRRG
+5789 NKRSVPAAPFEKNWHELAMKRILRYAAENGYDKVAWTTGDQQAERYEIGKYIDSVELTR
-5804 NLGVSMRPAPESSI
+5804 SWKESGEKRYDLYPSDGGGSI
-5818 VEGYINL
+5818 SLFVKDGIVTRSRWDQLAGKPLESVVGKGL
-5825 RNPFIF
+5825 
-5831 EVHGAHYR
+5831 
-5839 IAKQYVDYQLH
+5839 AKQMLAMDSWEQKIENADFMVGGEGMKGFYDDILPRFMQKYSKKWGANVGEVYLPKLREHEWENAPKGGLIMHSVDVTDAMRESVMQ
-5850 GTPYSYGDKPEWISA
+5850 GQPMFMIS
-5865 DDVVKMVQEDGRYDG
+5865 RY
-5880 VIFKDMYD
+5880 
-5888 NLFSTDKVRGDI
+5888 
-5900 YVAFSPNQIKS
+5900 
-5911 ATNNSGEFS
+5911 
-5920 SEDNDI
+5920 
-5926 ERSVSKWTPEQMRAI
+5926 TPEQIRAI
-5941 QEWNDAHPH
+5941 QAWNDAHPH

-5979 MEQGRTS
+5979 MS
-5986 STTKVD
+5986 S
-5992 FDEQQKSVSPTA
+5992 A
-6004 KVTFSNNE
+6004 K
-6012 TAPSFT
+6012 PSAEEAEKADRPVAAGTPAFV

-6043 LMRDDNLVADYVA
+6043 LMRDEKLVADYVA

-6188 CAEAIDKGLPDRG
+6188 CAEAIEKGLPDRG

-6349 KTGAFRI
+6349 KTGAFRV

-6408 KQLSKVR
+6408 KQLSKIR
-6415 SAFEKQNEHGEMP
+6415 SAFEKQNEHGDMP

-6554 HRELVEPFMKYF
+6554 HREFVGPFMKYF

-6620 DFDAMVNESVLRHKG
+6620 DFDAMVNESNVRR
-6635 ITGMIASGFHSGIK
+6635 GIK
-6649 GAVGLFAT
+6649 GAVGVFAM

-6674 RKNGMGINEAAYLSK
+6674 RKNGMGLNEAAYLSK

-6705 WISWFSFFRATL
+6705 WMAWFSFFRATL
-6717 NGNIKFLKA
+6717 NGNLKFLKA

-6762 SDYTRMSNFVIGKW
+6762 SDYTRQSNFVLGKI
-6776 RIPTGHF
+6776 RVPVAHF
-6783 LRMFFAAGV
+6783 MRMFFGAGV

-6811 ATFATDELLPDY
+6811 ATFASNEMLPNY
-6823 LDVMKWTDWN
+6823 LNVLGNGTEWN
-6833 SKIGRMT
+6833 SREGNVDFTFTGLIQGA
-6840 MPWDG
+6840 MP
-6845 DNYKKGVRGFIP
+6845 
-6857 TPLSPVADVWAN
+6857 SPVSPITDVWFN
-6869 RDFMG
+6869 RDFRG
-6874 ATINYPADEGTK
+6874 ATINREPFTKAQEGKK
-6886 DILRAKKKTLPVYQW
+6886 DILMGKEHTLPIYKF
-6901 LTQFVYEDL
+6901 LTQAVYEGV
-6910 AGGDMNTRRKSA
+6910 GGSMNTEYKSA

-6927 SWLFDNSA
+6927 SWLFDISP
-6935 SSVEHIVEGY
+6935 SSVEHVVEGY
-6945 MPAGMDMFITT
+6945 IPAGADMFITLG
-6956 AEAIYDAA
+6956 EAIYDAA
-6964 HGIKTSPDKWPFV
+6964 TGTPTGPDKWPFV

-6987 RAYMQQYYLLKD
+6987 RAYMQQYYLLNG
-6999 RVEEFERTLKDY
+6999 RVKEFERELKDY
-7011 QKNDPAQ
+7011 QKNDPQQ
-7018 YRLLRNSQEYRT
+7018 YRLLRNSQQYRT
-7030 YQQTLRLVK
+7030 YQQTERLVK

-7050 QALIEANKQWIK
+7050 RALIEANKLWLK

>member
-1 MALNENV
+1 MGNNI
-8 QWLYNNLKGKGIDL
+8 QWLYDNLSEQGVDLGTIEQFQQAMTDKESQEWVYKIAKSKGLDL
-22 GTPEEFNAALSS
+22 GTPDQFASAMVIQPADLSGNSAVVAEQPLNPSVKEYPAPNTEEEYQQSR
-34 DKETQDWAYQTGKKY
+34 EIQDEASG
-49 GFDLGTSEEFLAGMG
+49 
-64 ISADPAQ
+64 
-71 QQRNVSATSAGAPL
+71 ATNNPNR
-85 PDEQQE
+85 PF
-91 LERQEIYQGL
+91 
-101 ATPLTDKDKDAMLLR
+101 ATPLTDKDRDAMLR
-116 NAEQMRRN
+116 RKAEQMRRN
-124 AEQIAQRA
+124 AEQMSQRA
-132 GQMTIPEPSLS
+132 GQMTLPEPSLS
-143 LAPKDGSIAAATERM
+143 LEQKDGSIAAASKRV
-158 QADKLKDT
+158 QADMHREIRKQT
-166 NKRIAAQVMLKDTY
+166 IAKNMLDETY
-180 SERDAVLDEMFPNAK
+180 SERNAVLDEMFP
-195 HNGKSMSELTDKEK
+195 KEEYEK
-209 AAMRGML
+209 KGAQRAEYGVL
-216 VQNDPYLKTADNILM
+216 AQNDPYLKAADNILM
-231 GAGIRWEDARRQKG
+231 GAQIRMSDAKRQNG
-245 VSWSNVGNGIVS
+245 VSWSNVGNGLIS

-267 GDMEGTLSFGTS
+267 GDMEGILSFGTS
-279 DIRDAMIQRQVLKK
+279 DLRDAMIQRQVLKK

-308 PQEKVLYDAIATN
+308 PQEKVLYDAITTN

-381 LAKWLLVNGGDVAT
+381 LAKWLLTNVGDVAI
-395 SAVESALTATIL
+395 SAGESAATAAIL
-407 PRTYAKMYEN
+407 PHTYAEMYKN
-417 AAQVD
+417 TTQAD
-422 MNKLDMSDD
+422 MDNIGMDGDFRMKLGSIKEQDF
-431 YRLKIGGVDQQS
+431 
-443 LGKSWAQAEGEQ
+443 GKSWAQAYGNEV
-455 IKEIFTETGGNFRLI
+455 KELFTETGGNFRLI

-526 IYDGNLK
+526 IYDGSLK

-547 FAVPAAFTGGLNATQ
+547 FSVPAAFTGGLNATQ
-562 QAFYQAKYDQ
+562 HAFYQAKYDQ
-572 AGKRIDK
+572 AGKRIDQ
-579 LIDASSYLGPDK
+579 LIDASSYVGPDK
-591 NTIKGQILAT
+591 NTIKGQILST

-609 LPQAIGICVEQVYPE
+609 IPQAIGICVEQVYPE
-624 EYKALMEGAPEKG
+624 EYRALMEGAPEKG

-642 LSYALKDYLTSGTV
+642 LSYALKEYLTSGTV

-671 VQAHRQQMREQ
+671 VQEHRQQLRRNAEQ
-682 AEQNAQAEVQSI
+682 AAQQEIQSI
-694 SHADGNIYHVGI
+694 AHQDGNVYRVGI
-706 KGKEGAEGYAF
+706 QGKNDVDGYAVS
-717 RGDLDIVPNQDG
+717 GALNIDAKEDG

-737 LITIKMTDGT
+737 LITIKMLDGT

-762 ASAADRVQAVADYLF
+762 ASAADRVQAVADHLF

-783 DLFQIGDKVHIM
+783 DMFQIGDKVHIM
-795 QNGLPGE
+795 QDGQPSE
-802 DSSTIVNITDEGV
+802 DSSTIVNITDDGV
-815 EVEIIDPNGQPN
+815 EVEIVEPDGQPN
-827 TTVIPHEQAAEILSK
+827 TTIIPHEQAAEMLSK
-842 DETGTEDGIVTFTMQ
+842 DETGTEDGIVTF
-857 DSNTV
+857 NTPDGEL
-862 RLRDMGDGTFAS
+862 RLRQTADGVYETIAPPYAVFEES
-874 IVSEGEQPEIFTEDE
+874 D
-889 LAQAGAVRVDE
+889 LANMGAVRAEE
-900 APANT
+900 APIGESNQNRQGLDT
-905 GDNGMQTPVFTIPQ
+905 QTPMGNGNETQ
-919 EDGVTYSQPV
+919 GV
-929 KIWQTKKG
+929 
-937 RILADIKKTYTDK
+937 
-950 DGNKVTEVV
+950 
-959 TINPDGSTVTSNA
+959 
-972 TMPLEGYSI
+972 
-981 SGASAETFEGF
+981 
-992 EIIGFK
+992 
-998 KLIELPGRQR
+998 
-1008 VIDERDVNGTPIY
+1008 
-1021 REQDAVADVQ
+1021 
-1031 VKGEDGVPL
+1031 
-1040 EARIPLIKS
+1040 
-1049 EQAPASP
+1049 APA
-1056 TYPTDEEGNPAWG
+1056 YPTDEEGNPAWG
-1069 QMEVPQ
+1069 QIEVPQ
-1075 SAQVLYDL
+1075 AAQILYDTF
-1083 YKGNRES
+1083 KHNNTS
-1090 AKAYADD
+1090 AISYADD

-1102 EKVQKAAAKQASHNL
+1102 EKVQRQAAKQKSHSL
-1117 NLAQRLAEEE
+1117 NIAQRIAEDE
-1127 QNAQFKAAA
+1127 QNAAFKAAA

-1141 YWQDVKLAI
+1141 YWNDVKLAI
-1150 GQIKTAE
+1150 GQIKTAD
-1157 EQAAKEAQQQLLQQ
+1157 EQAAKEAQQLAMQQ

-1197 KIEGNTGTMTLPDGR
+1197 KIEGNIGTMTLPDGR
-1212 ELNGRYMLIAPQGV
+1212 ELSGRYMLIAPQGV

-1231 VTNNFQRSEGYPV
+1231 VTKNFQRSEGYPV

-1253 RDYTSDQEEQ
+1253 RDYTSDKEEQ

-1311 YTQSLMNNAAQYGFT
+1311 YMQSLMNNAAQYGFT

-1355 FNEQETQTQSN
+1355 FNEQETQTQNN

-1455 LMGDDAALKNSILR
+1455 LMGDDAALKNSIMR

-1483 SLEAD
+1483 SLESD

-1495 LYQVR
+1495 LYEVR
-1500 NADMPFRSFVSQTVI
+1500 RAGVPFQSFVRQTVMS
-1515 AEDGQVHTAAE
+1515 EDGEVHTAAE
-1526 EFSPYQLLLAEEMSE
+1526 NYSPFQLLLAEEMTD

-1552 AYNNEARNVQ
+1552 AYNDEARNVQ
-1562 GGQVDIFGNLLTP
+1562 GGQVDIFGDLLTP
-1575 TELKNLI
+1575 TQLKNLI

-1601 TDNSAESTPASN
+1601 TDNADEGTPASN
-1613 EPAAEQA
+1613 EPAAEQ

-1634 KREDFAILGNISPI
+1634 THKDIALLGDRTPI
-1648 QRALIAIFANKAQ
+1648 QRALIAIRANLAQ
-1661 HPDWELSTAGFGNHA
+1661 RPEWGLSTAGFGNDA
-1676 RSLLFSELPDKKS
+1676 RFLLFEELPDKKS
-1689 DLKKVEDIYQQMQE
+1689 DLKKVEEIYWRTQQ
-1703 EYLAEPNKT
+1703 EYVAEPNKT
-1712 AEYRLAADDVLR
+1712 EEYRLAADEVLR
-1724 EIWRRLNYLD
+1724 EIYRRLQYINSDKYPVF
-1734 SNKWSGGQGAALIS
+1734 QGSALIS
-1748 RLPDAET
+1748 RLKDAE
-1755 PASNEPEVSAAEFLN
+1755 
-1770 EALTEA
+1770 
-1776 AKGNIPSNISIDEST
+1776 
-1791 IRDDI
+1791 
-1796 NSAEMDA
+1796 
-1803 RLLIDGKPSNLSV
+1803 
-1816 TIFDMSLG
+1816 
-1824 SRGNYNPTNLV
+1824 
-1835 KYYPFDNADNW
+1835 
-1846 FWEKADILA
+1846 LA
-1855 DLFNKGE
+1855 
-1862 HAGKASVLD
+1862 V
-1871 ESDAVYF
+1871 
-1878 SNLQAAMEFAE
+1878 
-1889 FVNSDEA
+1889 
-1896 NSDEVRL
+1896 
-1903 AIAEAETDTNPTE
+1903 AEAETDTNPTE
-1916 AQKKAENYKQ
+1916 AQEKAENYKQ
-1926 GHVTLRGLPITIENP
+1926 GHVTLWGLPITIENP

-1990 VFVVDQRNVDTGEFD
+1990 VFVVDQRNVDNGEFD
-2005 EHKCMLGF
+2005 EHKVMLGF
-2013 DSLEEAQNGYL
+2013 DSLEDTQNGYL
-2024 SNYEEGWQGMGI
+2024 SNYEEGWQGMGT

-2057 PFAEYKSVKTEGAAS
+2057 PFAEYKSLKTEGAAS
-2072 TAMEEPD
+2072 TAMEEQPNITNESAQAFIGKD
-2079 EMREEL
+2079 ISDVRATLGHWWTLDSQKVSGNTNYYFLERAGYGRLQVITDNNNSVKSALFVKFDGPAWFAAHPEL
-2085 AEELRKF
+2085 KEQPMPELSNETLRKALAKVINSWELGQREGPAT
-2092 DMGERSPM
+2092 GEM
-2100 DENLV
+2100 EMLEDEVRKLV
-2105 YDTDDMRN
+2105 KKHN
-2113 AVTDILKRYNSPRLQ
+2113 APTLQ
-2128 AAMDAITATLERQR
+2128 AALDSIDNSIAVQKAR
-2142 AAGSEWL
+2142 GDEWV
-2149 DAEDE
+2149 DAEN
-2154 EQALID
+2154 EQEALYQVARTII
-2160 SVREVVGDK
+2160 GDLFQAQKPK
-2169 ATSVEDRSLY
+2169 ARRTTR
-2179 EQAKANKAAAERGK
+2179 KAAAQT
-2193 PVSKMKKEEIL
+2193 
-2204 AELEQ
+2204 AEQ
-2209 YAEGNL
+2209 
-2215 FDMTPRMA
+2215 
-2223 KRIMS
+2223 
-2228 LAKKYGKNLPEPL
+2228 
-2241 ANMADN
+2241 
-2247 AALLTGENSIR
+2247 
-2258 DTKNA
+2258 
-2263 KNSKKSEENA
+2263 
-2273 ENILIYRKN
+2273 
-2282 FVTLQRQSAE
+2282 
-2292 EAAAKEGKELSK
+2292 
-2304 TEKERWDWLLNNIDR
+2304 
-2319 IIDEYKAQVA
+2319 AQ
-2329 AARAKAEKEGEI
+2329 
-2341 DPGNKIDPD
+2341 
-2350 EVREFFKPIGYVR
+2350 
-2363 YNVPDYRLYEKALIE
+2363 
-2378 ALYYEMLRET
+2378 
-2388 VASGNTKLVIL
+2388 
-2399 TGVGGAGKSTA
+2399 
-2410 TKRNKHVIGL
+2410 
-2420 IHEAGLVFD
+2420 
-2429 AALNSFDSLQKRI
+2429 Q
-2442 ESAKREGIKEEDIT
+2442 
-2456 VIPVYNNAERA
+2456 
-2467 WENTLERGVETGR
+2467 
-2480 VLGVQYFLKAFAENA
+2480 
-2495 GKIEEVSVNYPA
+2495 
-2507 ITIIPFNNEHNS
+2507 
-2519 GNGQPT
+2519 QPT
-2525 TLEAAKAWDYTL
+2525 QEPQAAPQNTIF
-2537 TPEIIDKIL
+2537 TE
-2546 ELYES
+2546 E
-2551 YINQGRLDENR
+2551 
-2562 IAAIGRDLSDVKVEG
+2562 
-2577 EGVAAESARS
+2577 
-2587 RLAKLVNRLSGQEG
+2587 
-2601 GREAERS
+2601 EAER
-2608 EVSGRVRR
+2608 VR
-2616 PVEEGGAKTLTDA
+2616 
-2629 ADVFPPTK
+2629 
-2637 RTTKKEEPKANFENN
+2637 
-2652 TLFTADAVAEARK
+2652 ARM
-2665 RLAARRNRLNMGL
+2665 RARRNRLNMGID
-2678 NPEDAY
+2678 PEQFADGVFM
-2684 DYTIIAGAYVE
+2684 AGYYME
-2695 QGVRKFADFC
+2695 KGVRKFADFAR
-2705 KAMIQDLG
+2705 AMLNEFG
-2713 DAVRPYLQSIYD
+2713 EWVRPYLKQWYMGLRYD
-2725 SLRHDPQVKAQGWNK
+2725 PRAVGADFVKDMDDIATV
-2740 DFDSHDVVDNF
+2740 DTFDIDNF
-2751 DVDNFD
+2751 NENADENGTEIVQSTINNKNNVNNLPENLQESEKNSTFAGENSKDNEERRLSENQSGVAGGNRLQQGGLGRGNRATPADARSLGEKLVGKSSDEQHNIAKQWAQEHGLLLNFLQYTVENNLRPTVGGNENDNWIDTNQGVIYKMNNLMNSDDKIGNLLERVELYNQLFPETELSLFGFNTLGGDRVYPIYTQKYLPDGRTATVEEINDYMQSRGFEPTGEKDGEFTNGAYIVGDV
-2757 YKERNMP
+2757 KPRNVL
-2764 EVRDYKDVNGQ
+2764 VRPDGGIFVIDADVKRAGQ
-2775 DIHIDDVSMSRSGKL
+2775 GGGAKKATFEKGQKVKYQNKVDGKL
-2790 FYDLTV
+2790 YDATIDSVNADGTYNLLT
-2796 TEPSGHKRQTNLSIA
+2796 PNP
-2811 VFNHELETKGIYPA
+2811 VFGDVFMGNISEDRISPI
-2825 NEQPAEEETEPAE
+2825 EQPKAEQQE
-2838 ERTFDSPM
+2838 SPM
-2846 FKQFKAIKEQ
+2846 MKQFQSIKEQ
-2856 YPDAMLLFRV
+2856 YPDATLVFRV

-2872 YASDAEEAS
+2872 YEEDAVEAS
-2881 KILGITLTKRG
+2881 KILGITLAKRK
-2892 DGMAFAGFPFHAL
+2892 DGRAFAGFPFHAL

-2924 LENPKE
+2924 LEDPK
-2930 AKKEVKR
+2930 KTTKTVKR
-2937 GVMELVT
+2937 GVSELVT
-2944 PGKQYQE
+2944 PGTPYQE
-2951 PAPEVQAEP
+2951 PSKVENTEVAEP
-2960 QQVVTDTVGEI
+2960 ESVTDNQEPTIPEPNVVTDTVGEI
-2971 TESKHTKTGASIW
+2971 TESKHTKTCSPIW

-3041 GRADSGAAISTA
+3041 GRADSEAAISTA
-3053 EAAIAEA
+3053 EVAIAEA

-3090 DVELTPDQAAE
+3090 YVELTPEQAAE

-3117 ERIDKQLAELTDQA
+3117 ERIDKQLAELTDQT

-3140 APTSMSEV
+3140 APTSMSEL

-3186 TEPINTEDNGRT
+3186 TEPINTEDNGST

-3203 GERESSA
+3203 GQRK
-3210 PQGRTAGQPADQNG
+3210 GRTKKAGSAGQPADQNG

-3232 TDEGTQ
+3232 ANEGTQ
-3238 SGGVGSSSEQH
+3238 SGGVGSRSEQH

-3262 QRTEQQPIAES
+3262 QRTTESVERKQSLRLRYIDEFGVEHILDANYYTLGDVYHINDRLNGEQYNVKASNVLKNIKKKVWTEIVDTPAQETEAPVAEG
-3273 ERKNTHN
+3273 ERKNTRN
-3280 FRYDPSD
+3280 FRYDPND
-3287 PAPTSNKARY
+3287 PAPTNSKARY
-3297 DANMAAIRLLKQ
+3297 EANLAAIRLLKQ
-3309 LQDEG
+3309 LQDED

-3323 VLAKFTGW
+3323 ILAKFTGW
-3331 GGLGEYFKGEPG
+3331 GGLGEFFKGEPG
-3343 TTYYAYNGEKS
+3343 TTYWSDHGEKS
-3354 PYQIIKELL
+3354 PYQVIKELL
-3363 TDEELAAAQLSRN
+3363 TDEEMQAAQLSRN
-3376 SAYYTP
+3376 SAYFTP
-3382 TAIIDQLWN
+3382 PAIIDELWN
-3391 IAERLGFKGGN
+3391 VAKHLGFKGGN

-3409 IGNILAQMPQSIS
+3409 IGNILSQMPQSIS
-3422 DRSNLQAVEIDDI
+3422 DRSNLQAVEIDSI
-3435 TAGILAQ
+3435 TSGILAQ
-3442 LYPDAETHH
+3442 LYPDAQVHAA
-3451 SGFEKVDIPNNSQD
+3451 GFQEVDIPNNSQD

-3475 GLRVHDPKE
+3475 GLRVYDKKE
-3484 KDLSKRFRSIH
+3484 KDLSKRFGNIH

-3504 KLRQGGIGIFITTS
+3504 KLRQGGIGIFITSS
-3518 GTLDNSKDLRAW
+3518 GTLDNSKDLRRW
-3530 LNTEG
+3530 LNNEG

-3566 NGQQSPNAIN
+3566 NGQKDPRAID
-3576 VLDTAIGRI
+3576 VLDTEVAR
-3585 VPQEQDNGKT
+3585 VAKPEPEQIWDRKTNGWVTDTPEEK
-3595 EDRKLIY
+3595 KLIY

-3608 HPENMGGEMGFGFEH
+3608 HPESMGGEMGFGFEH

-3634 CYAAPYI
+3634 CYPSPSI
-3641 DQSDRLQ
+3641 DQTKRLQ
-3648 FWAKNIPTSEE
+3648 DWVESIPTTGDVQTVTVRESNNFN
-3659 LPTYKEVENGAVVPA
+3659 P
-3674 GTYETY
+3674 GTYEEY
-3680 EGAVPYGSL
+3680 HGDLPYGSL
-3689 IINSKGQICRAYHG
+3689 VLNSKDEICRVYNG
-3703 SAIPVEGITP
+3703 MVVPVEGINP

-3729 ALKAAVEELLRLQ
+3729 ALKAAVEELLAEQ
-3742 SQGVADEGLNILM
+3742 AKGISDEVLNGLL
-3755 KKLNKA
+3755 KKLNRA

-3766 KKYGY
+3766 KKYGN

-3799 IDRNGK
+3799 IDKSGK
-3805 KKVEV
+3805 KEVEV
-3810 TKTDVFSKRVVG
+3810 SKTDVFSKRVVG
-3822 VQPTPKADNAK
+3822 VQAEPKAENAR

-3842 YGNVRPDRI
+3842 YGNVRPDMI
-3851 AEWLGKPQD
+3851 AMWLERPQED
-3860 EVEKEI
+3860 VEKEI
-3866 IASRLAFR
+3866 IESRLAFR

-3900 EHNENGEYDTNI
+3900 EHNENGIYDTNI
-3912 EELRKVIPVDIPA
+3912 EELSKVIPVDIPA

-3943 EYLKE
+3943 KYLKE
-3948 KFGVDSL
+3948 KFGVENL
-3955 QLTHV
+3955 RLVHV
-3960 GSAWLSNEKSW
+3960 GSAWISNEQSY
-3971 GTYSLHGEKNRSEG
+3971 GGYALRNEKNRAEG
-3985 VYSEKLMEQVY
+3985 VYSELLKQQIY

-4010 VVSRVEKHTDGS
+4010 VVSRVEKHYDGT

-4087 PHLPGQNSDKY
+4087 PHLPGQNHKY
-4098 DLYNHQQQ
+4098 TLYDHQQQ
-4106 AVVRGTTQ
+4106 AVVRATTQ
-4114 PIMLAHEVGTGK
+4114 PVMLAHEVGTGK

-4132 TAMEMRRLGTAKK
+4132 SAMEMRRLGTAKK

-4211 SEARMRDFIQ
+4211 SESRMRDFIQ
-4221 DKIDEKLHAIEA
+4221 EKIEEKLHAIEA
-4233 AKEAK
+4233 AKEAN
-4238 VDEKVTKRMERELE
+4238 VDEKVTKRMEKELE
-4252 ALKEDLQ
+4252 ALQEDLQ
-4259 NANMSGKKSSGK
+4259 NANMSGKRSKSK
-4271 KSTEKDAK
+4271 TEKDAK
-4279 KEAERIANATA
+4279 KEAERIENAKA
-4290 QAEEMLD
+4290 RAEEMLD

-4343 KRAAALFLKCQ
+4343 KRAAALYLKCQ
-4354 SIYDRKGHRNVV
+4354 SVYERCGHRNVV

-4388 PKEVLKEND
+4388 PKEVLKDND

-4437 LMRLWLTCADCVL
+4437 LMRIWLTCADCVL

-4486 VREELDS
+4486 VRAELER
-4493 YEHMSGKE
+4493 YEKMSGKE

-4523 RLVDASAADEPLSK
+4523 RLVDANAADEPLSK

-4659 IRQGNMHRQWNIP
+4659 IRQGNMHRQWNLP

-4716 VIEDVEEGIF
+4716 VLEDVEEGIF

-4764 LIAKKLRDNAQIIE
+4764 LIAKKLKDNAQIIE

-4788 QFLEQLKQAFPEG
+4788 QFLQTLKQTFPTG
-4801 KVTEYNINGTV
+4801 KVTEYNIDGTI
-4812 CHSDKELKEA
+4812 CHTAAEVKEELKAINAEIQA
-4822 LKAVNK
+4822 RADKLRK
-4828 DISDQIEAL
+4828 E
-4837 HKRGYEGERRN
+4837 GYEGSKQN
-4848 IALALQFNG
+4848 IAVSLQFNG
-4857 MTFNV
+4857 MPFNV
-4862 NVLLTKRHSW
+4862 NIVLIYNSRWESGQRAITINKE
-4872 KADKL
+4872 
-4877 IFVVDKDVQF
+4877 VQY
-4887 TTPISDRWIDSP
+4887 TTPTSDHWLGSP
-4899 TKVIDKLVENIEQD
+4899 TKVLDKLVEHIEQD

-4924 NYSRSYISRLQQE
+4924 NYSRSYIERLQQE

-5000 PEAQIDNLDY
+5000 PEAQITDLNY
-5010 PQFTNQTEAQQ
+5010 PQFRNQTEAQQ

-5033 NTDLDVFLVTDEEA
+5033 NTDLDVFLATDEEA
-5047 QEIQTNTGEFENDVP
+5047 QKKSLSETATWSELMLHANKAADISSNDGAKLLKNIETTKQKVKNLSTKSIKNPVSFISDVLGLQQSGSSFYQSFKLSNGNIITLRISNHNATVSNFDNEAENEGISIVISNRPNESITNDGNAHIIEYFYRRADLLKAYGTPIADILGSIKTLLETGEYTDT
-5062 EFSIRREAAPKK
+5062 
-5074 TGIGYKVFYRGKDGK
+5074 TG
-5089 LYPPMVANPNGAD
+5089 
-5102 TPVGVWLNADAAPVV
+5102 
-5117 GETKTGRPQVKA
+5117 
-5129 GGKGTQG
+5129 
-5136 GSGTLAYRPGWHL
+5136 LATR
-5149 GEIPYALQFNR
+5149 
-5160 KDENGEKTLFPK
+5160 
-5172 DFVWAEVEYAADV
+5172 
-5185 DYQQEAN
+5185 
-5192 EAGINKNGNYEHA
+5192 
-5205 KAGLKHLPTN
+5205 
-5215 GYYRYRTNPNPETD
+5215 
-5229 PWIITGAM
+5229 
-5237 KVNRVLTNEEVDD
+5237 EEV
-5250 IVRAAGREPQR
+5250 
-5261 REGDVPEFSIVNHN
+5261 NM
-5275 SPYLLKK
+5275 
-5282 ADGSFVDPKTGER
+5282 
-5295 LGFDHR
+5295 
-5301 FIGEGEGYQSH
+5301 
-5312 GYGTYVSA
+5312 
-5320 KDLRDYANSKEWLLP
+5320 P
-5335 DVEEVFDAKNLHAAA
+5335 DMML
-5350 ESYMHLASKEG
+5350 
-5361 AKSFKKWLEDRLER
+5361 
-5375 SKSNVDKYKGMSN
+5375 
-5388 IEIHGLLT
+5388 
-5396 PDEFMFYTTDKFHV
+5396 
-5410 EIIPSLLASL
+5410 
-5420 KKDFDTRVKHH
+5420 
-5431 YDVEIPNNDG
+5431 
-5441 TNYIEEDAPMD
+5441 
-5452 DVQMA
+5452 
-5457 ILRNSLEHELIRLD
+5457 
-5471 REQDNGKRW
+5471 
-5480 GGHENDIVP
+5480 
-5489 YLQKVFPD
+5489 
-5497 GMKGHTLYYNIGLEL
+5497 
-5512 GHYYDGERNDKVAS
+5512 
-5526 EFLNKEGYVGI
+5526 
-5537 HYFGGRDGECYVIFN
+5537 
-5552 ENDAKIINHRQF
+5552 
-5564 MRTPNGTLYG
+5564 TPNGTLYG
-5574 WAIGDRIYLTKA
+5574 WAIGDKIYLTKD

-5607 NNQEGWQSIVNIF
+5607 NNQEGWQSIVEIF

-5635 QGLTTDDAI
+5635 QRMTTDDAI

-5649 ARYSGTRGA
+5649 ARYSGQRGA
-5658 ARMEEAAAE
+5658 ARMEEAANE
-5667 MLHEADQTDDLAT
+5667 LLHEAQQEGTVLGMAK
-5680 FARTR
+5680 
-5685 RLISRVRQALSDFW
+5685 VRQLIRRMKKSLNDFW
-5699 HWVGVNLF
+5699 HWVGTNLF
-5707 GIKHFNSTKQV
+5707 GIKHFDSAEQV
-5718 ADRVLFDMLN
+5718 ADRVLWDMLN

-5738 TTNNFKAW
+5738 TTNNFKQW

-5755 HASKVVDK
+5755 HASKVVDENGK
-5763 KGRPLVVYHGSPYT
+5763 PLVVEHSTPNEFTT
-5777 FTEFRAGRPIYA
+5777 FDINRLGENSGDRGIFGAGFY
-5789 FNKRNLADQYRHRRG
+5789 FGDRG
-5804 NLGVSMRPAPESSI
+5804 NTDIYGKSHMQVYLNMRKPFVMEDYMPDDILAFI
-5818 VEGYINL
+5818 VEHFNTPALRKIVLNENGKSITVGEYIDIVNAVNAEMEEGKHDAEIERISSFYRPDSARRKVRDDAIADKSFLIPGSLNYLISTMIGSQEFTNAL
-5825 RNPFIF
+5825 REN
-5831 EVHGAHYR
+5831 GN
-5839 IAKQYVDYQLH
+5839 
-5850 GTPYSYGDKPEWISA
+5850 
-5865 DDVVKMVQEDGRYDG
+5865 DG
-5880 VIFKDMYD
+5880 VIVGKGNGY
-5888 NLFSTDKVRGDI
+5888 NE
-5900 YVAFSPNQIKS
+5900 YVVFSPNQIKS
-5911 ATNNSGEFS
+5911 ATDNNGEFS
-5920 SEDNDI
+5920 TEDNDI
-5926 ERSVSKWTPEQMRAI
+5926 ERSVSRWTPEQMRAI
-5941 QEWNDAHPH
+5941 QEWNEAHPH

-5968 WEEARKQFRAS
+5968 WEEARKQSRAS
-5979 MEQGRTS
+5979 MS
-5986 STTKVD
+5986 S
-5992 FDEQQKSVSPTA
+5992 A
-6004 KVTFSNNE
+6004 K
-6012 TAPSFT
+6012 PSAEEAEKADRPVAAGTPAFV

-6043 LMRDDNLVADYVA
+6043 LIRDENLVADYVA

-6174 TPREIIG
+6174 SPREIIG

-6188 CAEAIDKGLPDRG
+6188 CAEAIEKGLPDRG

-6213 DQIISEVESRIP
+6213 DQIIAEVESRIP

-6554 HRELVEPFMKYF
+6554 HRELAGPFMKYF

-6620 DFDAMVNESVLRHKG
+6620 DFDAMVNESNVRR
-6635 ITGMIASGFHSGIK
+6635 GIK
-6649 GAVGLFAT
+6649 GAVGVFAM

-6674 RKNGMGINEAAYLSK
+6674 RKNGMGLNEAAYLSK

-6698 GEVADTG
+6698 GEAADTG
-6705 WISWFSFFRATL
+6705 WMAWFSFFRATL
-6717 NGNIKFLKA
+6717 NGNLKFLKA

-6762 SDYTRMSNFVIGKW
+6762 SDYTRQSNFVLGKI
-6776 RIPTGHF
+6776 RIPVAHF
-6783 LRMFFAAGV
+6783 MRMFFGAGV
-6792 NAAQWI
+6792 NASQWI

-6811 ATFATDELLPDY
+6811 ATFASNEMLPNYLNLLGNG
-6823 LDVMKWTDWN
+6823 TEWN
-6833 SKIGRMT
+6833 SRENNVDFTFTGLIQGA
-6840 MPWDG
+6840 MP
-6845 DNYKKGVRGFIP
+6845 
-6857 TPLSPVADVWAN
+6857 SPVSPITDVWFN
-6869 RDFMG
+6869 RDFRG
-6874 ATINYPADEGTK
+6874 ATINREPFTKAQEGKK
-6886 DILRAKKKTLPVYQW
+6886 DILMGKEHTLPIYKW
-6901 LTQFVYEDL
+6901 LTQAVYEGV
-6910 AGGDMNTRRKSA
+6910 GGSMNTEYKSA

-6927 SWLFDNSA
+6927 SWLFDISP
-6935 SSVEHIVEGY
+6935 SSVEHVVEGY
-6945 MPAGMDMFITT
+6945 MPAAMDMFITLG
-6956 AEAIYDAA
+6956 EAIYDAA
-6964 HGIKTSPDKWPFV
+6964 TGTPTGPDKWPFI
-6977 RKFYNAYTPE
+6977 RKFYNKYTPE
-6987 RAYMQQYYLLKD
+6987 RAYRQQYYLLRG
-6999 RVEEFERTLKDY
+6999 RVNEFRKMMNDY

-7018 YRLLRNSQEYRT
+7018 YRLLRNSQQYRT
-7030 YQQTLRLVK
+7030 YQQTERLVK
-7039 SQSENP
+7039 SEKENP

-7050 QALIEANKQWIK
+7050 KALIEANKLWLK